1 MLYLLNEDVRTVRWN
16 GESLHE
22 ATSAI
27 VKETM
32 NGDFTLTVK
41 YPISDS
47 GIYQLIQEDM
57 LIKAP
62 TPVLGAQLFRIK
74 KPVEHNDHLEI
85 TAYHISDDVMQRS
98 ITQMSVTSQSCG
110 MALSRMVQNTKTAL
124 GDFSFNSDI
133 QDRRTFNTTETETL
147 YSVLLDGK
155 HSIVGTWEGELVRD
169 NFAMTVKKSRG
180 ENRGV
185 VITTHKNLKDYQ
197 RTKNSQNVVT
207 RIHARSTFKPEGAE
221 KETTIRVTV
230 DSPLINS
237 YPYINEKE
245 YENNNAKSVEELQKW
260 AQAKFSNE
268 GIDKISD
275 AIKIEAYEL
284 DGQVVHMGDT
294 VNLKSWKHNVDVF
307 KKAIAYE
314 FDALK
319 EEYISLILDDKAGA
333 GGSRTSGGLSSA
345 ADAILGV
352 TESAQEVA
360 LEKAL
365 QNADLDFDHKAGL
378 LRQEISDGIELA
390 KAKAEEVKQEL
401 SDTINQRFN
410 SFDNGPLKEAKRRA
424 EEALRNA
431 GASSLLAQ
439 EAKRIGLDSV
449 ARLEEF
455 KSQTTSAQ
463 TALSGD
469 LDALKRT
476 IVNDIRP
483 KQAQVEAEIAKQ
495 VEALVQTKKE
505 LAGASTLLAQEA
517 KRIELD
523 SVARLEAFKSQ
534 TTSAQTALSGDLD
547 VLKRTIANDIR
558 PKQAQAEA
566 EIAKQVE
573 ALSRTKNELSGAS
586 TLLAQEAKRIEL
598 DSVARLE
605 AFKSQTTSA
614 QTALSGDLDAL
625 KRTIANDIRP
635 KQAQAEAEIAK
646 QVEALS
652 RTKNELAGVKSAQA
666 TYEETTTRRLSELTN
681 LANGK
686 ASKSEL
692 TQTAEELASR
702 IASVQAGSSRNY
714 FRNSRSRTFTTGGQA
729 VYDYRTFIVPDFW
742 KNSDRFKRDYVRI
755 SFDVTFPVALVNDM
769 PAMVHFSAHP
779 WYAYRNL
786 IFKGGTVERQ
796 HFEFTI
802 DLSSSSETYQ
812 TNNVFIRFGTNYGFP
827 AGLQVV
833 IENAMLS
840 VGNYFPA
847 YQPAYEDQED
857 RVSVV
862 ESNFKQR
869 ADSLDAGVSRLTE
882 GFRTKAD
889 ISALNVTAENIRQSV
904 KSLETDTQ
912 NKLNQKLSQ
921 AEFEVRAGSIRQ
933 EILNATK
940 DKANKSEL
948 TQTAEELSSK
958 IASVQASGRNLFL
971 NSLFKQDI
979 SKTGIWTTSTYTA
992 TIDSE
997 SKYLGHKA
1005 LKIIGLNPSGRD
1017 GGNPKVTYP
1026 ALGQFGKVIPGSTT
1040 NQDVTIS
1047 FYAKANKNGIML
1059 RSRLGD
1065 IGYKTGNVTLS
1076 TEIKRYVVHIPKG
1089 WTNESKQT
1097 TNEWLFNFNQEGTI
1111 WIWMPKFEI
1120 SDVDTS
1126 YSEAPEDIE
1135 GQISTVESTFKQ
1147 RANSLEAGVSRLTE
1161 GLRTKVDISALN
1173 VTAENIRQSVKS
1185 LETDTQNKL
1194 NQKLSQA
1201 EFEVRAGSIRQEI
1214 LNATKDKASKSELT
1228 QTAEELASKIASV
1241 HLGRRNLLKGTKELA
1256 RYKPV
1261 SEYNGFKVIRTVAG
1275 ATRYQDSYVERT
1287 VIPTAGTE
1295 YIAIFYARASEN
1307 DYPVRCHFYNPNTV
1321 VSSENSSGYK
1331 SRSSDGLS
1339 IIRLST
1345 DWQLCWV
1352 KWTQTATD
1360 QAKTV
1365 IIGRH
1370 GPQVGGKEGVWVEI
1384 CAPAIFEGNLAGDW
1398 SPAYEDQDERVSV
1411 VESNFKQR
1419 ADSLEAGVSRLTE
1432 GLRTK
1437 ADISSLNVTAE
1448 NIRQSVK
1455 SLETDTQNK
1464 LNQKLSQAEFEVRA
1478 GSIRQEIL
1486 NATKDKANK
1495 SELTQTAEELASK
1508 IASVQVGGRNYIR
1521 GTKRMMLARGLWAS
1535 GTFRPSGAGTAK
1547 TIDVSDSPA
1556 TGFDKAIRLT
1566 SSNARDQIGIAQDG
1580 FYISQGTYTMS
1591 CWVKGRRGQKVKLQT
1606 YWQVNDNS
1614 GISPIFTLK
1623 DENWTKLSFTSA
1635 RNRAGVASI
1644 GYVYLVNAEVGE
1656 YLDVLAPQ
1664 LEDGSLAT
1672 SSKEAPED
1680 IEGQISTVESTFKQ
1694 RADSLAA
1701 GVNRLTEGLR
1711 TKADISAL
1719 NVTAENIR
1727 QSVKSLETDTQNK
1740 LNQKLS
1746 QAEFEVRAGSIRQ
1759 EILNATKDKASK
1771 SELTQTAEEL
1781 ASRIASV
1788 QASGRNL
1795 FLNSLFKQDIPKTGI
1810 WTTSTYTATIDSESK
1825 YLGHKALKIIGLNPS
1840 GRDGGNPKVT
1850 YPALGQFGK
1859 VIPGS
1864 TTNQDVTISFYAK
1877 ANKNGIMLR
1886 SRLGN
1891 IGYKTGN
1898 VTLSTEIK
1906 RYVVHIPKGWTNE
1919 SKQTTNEWL
1928 FNFNQEGTIWIWMP
1942 KFEISDVDTSYSE
1955 APEDI
1960 EGQISTVESNFKQRA
1975 DSLEAGVSRLTEG
1988 LRTKV
1993 DISALNVTA
2002 ENIRQSVKSLETD
2015 TQNKLNQ
2022 KLSQA
2027 EFEVRAGSI
2036 RQEILNVTKD
2046 KASKSELTQTA
2057 EELSS
2062 KIASVQVGGINLL
2075 RNTASLLI
2083 GDRSKGCWMSASGG
2097 NGRAIS
2103 VEVLDPPKKM
2113 IKNMIRVIE
2122 NTNGGNKDLTQLV
2135 RLRIGEK
2142 YTISCY
2148 ARIASDSPNANVN
2161 LLFRSWAN
2169 NTDLNRKFQKSISHK
2184 NWQKYSFTFTADAI
2198 ENSIQFGQSGAGI
2211 IEICAP
2217 KIESGTLATDYSEAP
2232 EDIEGQISTVES
2244 TFKQRANSLD
2254 AGVSRLTEGLRTKVD
2269 ISALN
2274 VTAENIRQSV
2284 KSLETDTQNKLNQK
2298 LSQAEF
2304 EVRAGSIRQ
2313 EILNAT
2319 KDKADKTL
2327 VVSEAGKLREEF
2339 SKMKVGGRN
2348 LWIKSKTVGAV
2359 IEKLPENHVTGQKEC
2374 YRLENNST
2382 LTFNLEPD
2390 FSSRLYQKVTFSAW
2404 IKYENVVQGRNFWNV
2419 FNCFKHYLFRKNSET
2434 GVQSGPD
2441 YATLGM
2447 YKGSADWKYITF
2459 TYDYSE
2465 KTNFDQLKTS
2475 LRFNLEG
2482 ATSGTA
2488 WVTGI
2493 KVEIGSV
2500 ATDWSPAPEDADG
2513 LITEAKATFERTAQG
2528 LRTDLSAIQ
2537 EYVNK
2542 DGQRQEALQ
2551 RYTREESA
2559 RQATAVRE
2567 LVNRDFVGKATYQ
2580 EDVKGINQ
2588 RIEAVKTSANKD
2600 IASQIA
2606 SYRQSVDGKFTD
2618 ISSQITT
2625 YKQDVGG
2632 QISGLSNRLT
2642 SSEQGTTTQISNL
2655 SNRINSN
2662 KQGTDNQISNLKTQ
2676 VATNKDNAERQMG
2689 RISDQVSANKAN
2701 ADSQFANVTN
2711 QLARKVETT
2720 DFQRV
2725 KETSKLYERILGNT
2739 ENGIADKVARMA
2751 LTNQLFQVEV
2761 GKYSVSGPN
2770 LIKNSDFK
2778 NATNEWGSTQNLGR
2792 LVKHSFY
2799 HNGQKDLMRLSNATK
2814 NENFLYSHRFNLERN
2829 TDYVLNFRGFNNSA
2843 LASYDV
2849 YILGRRA
2856 GESDGFT
2863 IVKKVVSSK
2872 KLSTS
2877 RCEDVSVTFNSGE
2890 MDNAYIRFDN
2900 NGSSSGTA
2908 DLYITEVD
2916 LYKGYKP
2923 RTWQPHPEDAV
2934 ADANKKLEATQTKMT
2949 QLAGSWV
2956 VENINSAGDIISGIN
2971 LGANGHNRLVGK
2983 LTHITGETLIDR
2995 AVIKSAMVDKLKTA
3009 NFEAGSV
3016 TTTILEAEAVTA
3028 EKLKVDNALI
3038 KKLTATDA
3046 FIDQLI
3052 SKRIFSTKVESVISS
3067 STFLEAYQGRIGG
3080 FTLGQFDQGGGRWI
3094 SGVNQFSVG
3103 MGNGAGY
3110 GVRTAF
3116 WANWGNN
3123 WNYAGPKAWNVNT
3136 DGKMYCRNE
3145 VGFYDQVDF
3154 SNSSR
3159 ANFYGN
3165 TTFSRSPVFS
3175 NGIELGSKDVLGDGW
3190 NPKGGRNAVVWWNQV
3205 GSGSLKYW
3213 MEQKS
3218 DRRLKENITDTAV
3231 KALDKINRLRMV
3243 AFDFIE
3249 NKKHEEIGLIAQE
3262 AETIVPRIVSRDPEN
3277 PDGYLH
3283 IDYTA
3288 LVPYLIKAIQEL
3300 NQKIEKMEKI
3310 IA

>member
-573 ALSRTKNELSGAS
+573 VLSRTKNELS
-586 TLLAQEAKRIEL
+586 
-598 DSVARLE
+598 
-605 AFKSQTTSA
+605 
-614 QTALSGDLDAL
+614 
-625 KRTIANDIRP
+625 
-635 KQAQAEAEIAK
+635 
-646 QVEALS
+646 
-652 RTKNELAGVKSAQA
+652 GVKSAQA

-802 DLSSSSETYQ
+802 DLSSSSEDYQ

-882 GFRTKAD
+882 GLRTKAD
-889 ISALNVTAENIRQSV
+889 ISSLNVTAENIRQSV

-940 DKANKSEL
+940 DKASKSEL

-992 TIDSE
+992 AIDSE

-1059 RSRLGD
+1059 RSRLGN

-1097 TNEWLFNFNQEGTI
+1097 TNEWLFNFNQEGTV

-1135 GQISTVESTFKQ
+1135 GQISAVESTFKQ
-1147 RANSLEAGVSRLTE
+1147 RANSLEAGVNRLTE
-1161 GLRTKVDISALN
+1161 GLRTKADISSLN

-1398 SPAYEDQDERVSV
+1398 SPAYEDQDERVSA

-1486 NATKDKANK
+1486 NATKDKASK
-1495 SELTQTAEELASK
+1495 SELTQTAEELSSK

-1547 TIDVSDSPA
+1547 TIDVSDSPV

-1694 RADSLAA
+1694 RANSLDA
-1701 GVNRLTEGLR
+1701 GVRSLTEGLR
-1711 TKADISAL
+1711 TKVDISSL

-1727 QSVKSLETDTQNK
+1727 QSVKRLETDTQNK

-1781 ASRIASV
+1781 SSKIASV

-1795 FLNSLFKQDIPKTGI
+1795 FLNSLFKQDISKTGI
-1810 WTTSTYTATIDSESK
+1810 WTTSTYTAAIDSESK
-1825 YLGHKALKIIGLNPS
+1825 YLGYNALKIIGLNPS

-1928 FNFNQEGTIWIWMP
+1928 FNFNQEGTVWIWMP

-1960 EGQISTVESNFKQRA
+1960 EGQISAVESTFKQRA
-1975 DSLEAGVSRLTEG
+1975 NSLEAGVNRLTEG
-1988 LRTKV
+1988 LRTKA
-1993 DISALNVTA
+1993 DISSLNVTA

-2036 RQEILNVTKD
+2036 RQEILNATKD
-2046 KASKSELTQTA
+2046 KANKSELTQTA

-2103 VEVLDPPKKM
+2103 VEVLDSPKKM

-2254 AGVSRLTEGLRTKVD
+2254 AGVRSLTEGLRTKVD
-2269 ISALN
+2269 ISSLN

-2642 SSEQGTTTQISNL
+2642 SSEQGTTTQISNI

-2701 ADSQFANVTN
+2701 ADSQFVNVTN

-3300 NQKIEKMEKI
+3300 NQKIEKMEKT

>member
-1 MLYLLNEDVRTVRWN
+1 MDALTRRQFDRAMFAKERTLAIRVGEYASRDIKEASFEYGYIKGDTYKPGGTCAGSGKITFTSIITTFNKLDTLHPEIGLLVGDTYQWVKMGEYFINDIEIDRNRNTTTLELMDGMFKLNREYVTDLHFPAEVREV
-16 GESLHE
+16 
-22 ATSAI
+22 
-27 VKETM
+27 
-32 NGDFTLTVK
+32 
-41 YPISDS
+41 
-47 GIYQLIQEDM
+47 IQEIC
-57 LIKAP
+57 L
-62 TPVLGAQLFRIK
+62 
-74 KPVEHNDHLEI
+74 
-85 TAYHISDDVMQRS
+85 
-98 ITQMSVTSQSCG
+98 
-110 MALSRMVQNTKTAL
+110 KT
-124 GDFSFNSDI
+124 
-133 QDRRTFNTTETETL
+133 
-147 YSVLLDGK
+147 
-155 HSIVGTWEGELVRD
+155 
-169 NFAMTVKKSRG
+169 
-180 ENRGV
+180 
-185 VITTHKNLKDYQ
+185 
-197 RTKNSQNVVT
+197 
-207 RIHARSTFKPEGAE
+207 
-221 KETTIRVTV
+221 
-230 DSPLINS
+230 
-237 YPYINEKE
+237 
-245 YENNNAKSVEELQKW
+245 
-260 AQAKFSNE
+260 
-268 GIDKISD
+268 
-275 AIKIEAYEL
+275 
-284 DGQVVHMGDT
+284 
-294 VNLKSWKHNVDVF
+294 
-307 KKAIAYE
+307 
-314 FDALK
+314 
-319 EEYISLILDDKAGA
+319 
-333 GGSRTSGGLSSA
+333 
-345 ADAILGV
+345 
-352 TESAQEVA
+352 
-360 LEKAL
+360 
-365 QNADLDFDHKAGL
+365 
-378 LRQEISDGIELA
+378 GIELA
-390 KAKAEEVKQEL
+390 NDYFGISAMRYHIEQVPEGKKLSFRDMLSAMTQMIGMSCFFNREGKMEIRDLTESNITINADSYFLHGLTKSEIEYQIAGITCKTDKKSLTVGMTTGRSLELDNVFITQSALNDLYYKLKNLTYYPYNLNYQGHLLLEVGQWVTIQTNKKETFKVPVLSQSFIFKGGLRGRISADSKAGNDTQYSYEGTITKQIKQQDGFEAKIQAQIEAADKDFDQKVDKIKKDFNDQVELAKARAEEVKREL

-410 SFDNGPLKEAKRRA
+410 SFDNGPLKEAKRKA

-431 GASSLLAQ
+431 GASSSLAQ
-439 EAKRIGLDSV
+439 ESKRIGLDSV
-449 ARLEEF
+449 ARLEAF

-476 IVNDIRP
+476 IANDIRP
-483 KQAQVEAEIAKQ
+483 KQAQAEAEIAKQ
-495 VEALVQTKKE
+495 VEALSRTKNE
-505 LAGASTLLAQEA
+505 LDGASTLLAQEA

-573 ALSRTKNELSGAS
+573 ALSRTKNEL
-586 TLLAQEAKRIEL
+586 
-598 DSVARLE
+598 
-605 AFKSQTTSA
+605 
-614 QTALSGDLDAL
+614 
-625 KRTIANDIRP
+625 
-635 KQAQAEAEIAK
+635 
-646 QVEALS
+646 
-652 RTKNELAGVKSAQA
+652 AGVKSAQA

-681 LANGK
+681 LANG
-686 ASKSEL
+686 
-692 TQTAEELASR
+692 
-702 IASVQAGSSRNY
+702 
-714 FRNSRSRTFTTGGQA
+714 
-729 VYDYRTFIVPDFW
+729 
-742 KNSDRFKRDYVRI
+742 
-755 SFDVTFPVALVNDM
+755 
-769 PAMVHFSAHP
+769 
-779 WYAYRNL
+779 
-786 IFKGGTVERQ
+786 
-796 HFEFTI
+796 
-802 DLSSSSETYQ
+802 
-812 TNNVFIRFGTNYGFP
+812 
-827 AGLQVV
+827 
-833 IENAMLS
+833 
-840 VGNYFPA
+840 
-847 YQPAYEDQED
+847 
-857 RVSVV
+857 
-862 ESNFKQR
+862 
-869 ADSLDAGVSRLTE
+869 
-882 GFRTKAD
+882 
-889 ISALNVTAENIRQSV
+889 
-904 KSLETDTQ
+904 
-912 NKLNQKLSQ
+912 
-921 AEFEVRAGSIRQ
+921 
-933 EILNATK
+933 
-940 DKANKSEL
+940 
-948 TQTAEELSSK
+948 
-958 IASVQASGRNLFL
+958 
-971 NSLFKQDI
+971 
-979 SKTGIWTTSTYTA
+979 
-992 TIDSE
+992 
-997 SKYLGHKA
+997 
-1005 LKIIGLNPSGRD
+1005 
-1017 GGNPKVTYP
+1017 
-1026 ALGQFGKVIPGSTT
+1026 
-1040 NQDVTIS
+1040 
-1047 FYAKANKNGIML
+1047 
-1059 RSRLGD
+1059 
-1065 IGYKTGNVTLS
+1065 
-1076 TEIKRYVVHIPKG
+1076 
-1089 WTNESKQT
+1089 
-1097 TNEWLFNFNQEGTI
+1097 
-1111 WIWMPKFEI
+1111 
-1120 SDVDTS
+1120 
-1126 YSEAPEDIE
+1126 
-1135 GQISTVESTFKQ
+1135 
-1147 RANSLEAGVSRLTE
+1147 
-1161 GLRTKVDISALN
+1161 
-1173 VTAENIRQSVKS
+1173 
-1185 LETDTQNKL
+1185 
-1194 NQKLSQA
+1194 
-1201 EFEVRAGSIRQEI
+1201 
-1214 LNATKDKASKSELT
+1214 
-1228 QTAEELASKIASV
+1228 
-1241 HLGRRNLLKGTKELA
+1241 
-1256 RYKPV
+1256 
-1261 SEYNGFKVIRTVAG
+1261 
-1275 ATRYQDSYVERT
+1275 
-1287 VIPTAGTE
+1287 
-1295 YIAIFYARASEN
+1295 
-1307 DYPVRCHFYNPNTV
+1307 
-1321 VSSENSSGYK
+1321 
-1331 SRSSDGLS
+1331 
-1339 IIRLST
+1339 
-1345 DWQLCWV
+1345 
-1352 KWTQTATD
+1352 
-1360 QAKTV
+1360 
-1365 IIGRH
+1365 
-1370 GPQVGGKEGVWVEI
+1370 
-1384 CAPAIFEGNLAGDW
+1384 
-1398 SPAYEDQDERVSV
+1398 
-1411 VESNFKQR
+1411 
-1419 ADSLEAGVSRLTE
+1419 
-1432 GLRTK
+1432 
-1437 ADISSLNVTAE
+1437 
-1448 NIRQSVK
+1448 
-1455 SLETDTQNK
+1455 
-1464 LNQKLSQAEFEVRA
+1464 
-1478 GSIRQEIL
+1478 
-1486 NATKDKANK
+1486 
-1495 SELTQTAEELASK
+1495 
-1508 IASVQVGGRNYIR
+1508 
-1521 GTKRMMLARGLWAS
+1521 
-1535 GTFRPSGAGTAK
+1535 
-1547 TIDVSDSPA
+1547 
-1556 TGFDKAIRLT
+1556 
-1566 SSNARDQIGIAQDG
+1566 
-1580 FYISQGTYTMS
+1580 
-1591 CWVKGRRGQKVKLQT
+1591 
-1606 YWQVNDNS
+1606 
-1614 GISPIFTLK
+1614 
-1623 DENWTKLSFTSA
+1623 
-1635 RNRAGVASI
+1635 
-1644 GYVYLVNAEVGE
+1644 
-1656 YLDVLAPQ
+1656 
-1664 LEDGSLAT
+1664 
-1672 SSKEAPED
+1672 
-1680 IEGQISTVESTFKQ
+1680 
-1694 RADSLAA
+1694 
-1701 GVNRLTEGLR
+1701 
-1711 TKADISAL
+1711 
-1719 NVTAENIR
+1719 
-1727 QSVKSLETDTQNK
+1727 
-1740 LNQKLS
+1740 
-1746 QAEFEVRAGSIRQ
+1746 
-1759 EILNATKDKASK
+1759 
-1771 SELTQTAEEL
+1771 
-1781 ASRIASV
+1781 
-1788 QASGRNL
+1788 
-1795 FLNSLFKQDIPKTGI
+1795 
-1810 WTTSTYTATIDSESK
+1810 
-1825 YLGHKALKIIGLNPS
+1825 
-1840 GRDGGNPKVT
+1840 
-1850 YPALGQFGK
+1850 
-1859 VIPGS
+1859 
-1864 TTNQDVTISFYAK
+1864 
-1877 ANKNGIMLR
+1877 
-1886 SRLGN
+1886 
-1891 IGYKTGN
+1891 
-1898 VTLSTEIK
+1898 
-1906 RYVVHIPKGWTNE
+1906 
-1919 SKQTTNEWL
+1919 
-1928 FNFNQEGTIWIWMP
+1928 
-1942 KFEISDVDTSYSE
+1942 
-1955 APEDI
+1955 
-1960 EGQISTVESNFKQRA
+1960 
-1975 DSLEAGVSRLTEG
+1975 
-1988 LRTKV
+1988 
-1993 DISALNVTA
+1993 
-2002 ENIRQSVKSLETD
+2002 
-2015 TQNKLNQ
+2015 
-2022 KLSQA
+2022 
-2027 EFEVRAGSI
+2027 
-2036 RQEILNVTKD
+2036 

-2244 TFKQRANSLD
+2244 TFKQRADSLE
-2254 AGVSRLTEGLRTKVD
+2254 AGVSRLTEGLRTKAD
-2269 ISALN
+2269 ISSLNVTAENIRQSVKSLETDTQNKLNQKLSQAEFEVRAGSIRQEILNATKDKASKSELTQTAEELSSKIASVQASGRNLFLNSLFKQDISKTGIWTTSTYTATIDSESKYLGHKALKIIGLNPSGRDGGNPKVTYPALGQFGKVIPGSTTNQDVTISFYAKANKNGIMLRSRLGNIGYKTGNVTLSTEIKRYVVHIPKGWTNESKQTTNEWLFNFNQEGTIWIWMPKFEISDVDTSYSEAPEDIEGQISTVESTFKQRANSLEAGVNRLTEGLRTKADISSLN

-2382 LTFNLEPD
+2382 LMFNIEPD

-2404 IKYENVVQGRNFWNV
+2404 VKYENVVQGRNFWNV

-2655 SNRINSN
+2655 
-2662 KQGTDNQISNLKTQ
+2662 KTQ

-2761 GKYSVSGPN
+2761 AKNASNGQNLLKGTKDFSGGWKNKGANWKKHAEKYKGVDV
-2770 LIKNSDFK
+2770 LFK
-2778 NATNEWGSTQNLGR
+2778 NNSWNGVGQEIDAKIGEVYTFSLWMKSDWKNDTVNFYVNRNGSVEKGWGVPSETSVAITSEWKR
-2792 LVKHSFY
+2792 YSFTF
-2799 HNGQKDLMRLSNATK
+2799 KIT
-2814 NENFLYSHRFNLERN
+2814 
-2829 TDYVLNFRGFNNSA
+2829 V
-2843 LASYDV
+2843 
-2849 YILGRRA
+2849 
-2856 GESDGFT
+2856 DGFIFPRVERLNQNT
-2863 IVKKVVSSK
+2863 
-2872 KLSTS
+2872 
-2877 RCEDVSVTFNSGE
+2877 N
-2890 MDNAYIRFDN
+2890 
-2900 NGSSSGTA
+2900 
-2908 DLYITEVD
+2908 LYIAGLKLEKGSYATPYTEA
-2916 LYKGYKP
+2916 
-2923 RTWQPHPEDAV
+2923 PEDT
-2934 ADANKKLEATQTKMT
+2934 DEAIRSVQS
-2949 QLAGSWV
+2949 QLTGSWAV
-2956 VENINSAGDIISGIN
+2956 QNINSAGDIISGIN
-2971 LGANGHNRLVGK
+2971 LGANGHNRFVGK

-3016 TTTILEAEAVTA
+3016 TTTILDAEAVTA

-3038 KKLTATDA
+3038 RKLTANDA

-3205 GSGSLKYW
+3205 GSGSVKYW

-3249 NKKHEEIGLIAQE
+3249 SKKHEEIGLIAQE

-3300 NQKIEKMEKI
+3300 NQKIEKMEKT

>member
-1 MLYLLNEDVRTVRWN
+1 MDALTRRQFDRAMFAKERTLAIRVGDYASRDIKEASFEYGYIKGDTYKPGGTCAGSGKITFTSIITTFNKLDTLHPEIGLLVGDTYQWVKMGEYFINDIEIDRNRNTTTLELMDGMFKLNREYVTDLHFPAEVREV
-16 GESLHE
+16 
-22 ATSAI
+22 
-27 VKETM
+27 
-32 NGDFTLTVK
+32 
-41 YPISDS
+41 
-47 GIYQLIQEDM
+47 IQEIC
-57 LIKAP
+57 L
-62 TPVLGAQLFRIK
+62 
-74 KPVEHNDHLEI
+74 
-85 TAYHISDDVMQRS
+85 
-98 ITQMSVTSQSCG
+98 
-110 MALSRMVQNTKTAL
+110 KT
-124 GDFSFNSDI
+124 
-133 QDRRTFNTTETETL
+133 
-147 YSVLLDGK
+147 
-155 HSIVGTWEGELVRD
+155 
-169 NFAMTVKKSRG
+169 
-180 ENRGV
+180 
-185 VITTHKNLKDYQ
+185 
-197 RTKNSQNVVT
+197 
-207 RIHARSTFKPEGAE
+207 
-221 KETTIRVTV
+221 
-230 DSPLINS
+230 
-237 YPYINEKE
+237 
-245 YENNNAKSVEELQKW
+245 
-260 AQAKFSNE
+260 
-268 GIDKISD
+268 
-275 AIKIEAYEL
+275 
-284 DGQVVHMGDT
+284 
-294 VNLKSWKHNVDVF
+294 
-307 KKAIAYE
+307 
-314 FDALK
+314 
-319 EEYISLILDDKAGA
+319 
-333 GGSRTSGGLSSA
+333 
-345 ADAILGV
+345 
-352 TESAQEVA
+352 
-360 LEKAL
+360 
-365 QNADLDFDHKAGL
+365 
-378 LRQEISDGIELA
+378 GIELA
-390 KAKAEEVKQEL
+390 NDYFGISAMRYHIEQVPEGKKLSFRDMLSAMTQMIGMSCFFNREGKMEIRDLTESNITINADSYFLHGLTKSEIEYQIAGITCKTDKKSLTVGMKTGRSLELDNVFMTQSALNDLYYKLKNLTYYPYNLNYQGHLLLEVGQWVTIQTNKKETFKVPVLSQSFTFKGGLRGRISADSKAGNDTQYSYEGTITKQIKQQGGIEAKIQAQIEATDKDFDQKVDKIKKDFNDQVELAKARAEEVKREL

-410 SFDNGPLKEAKRRA
+410 SFDNGPLKETKRKA

-431 GASSLLAQ
+431 GASTLLAQ

-449 ARLEEF
+449 ARLEAF

-476 IVNDIRP
+476 IANDIRP
-483 KQAQVEAEIAKQ
+483 KQAQAEAEIAKQ
-495 VEALVQTKKE
+495 AEALSRTKNE

-573 ALSRTKNELSGAS
+573 VLSRTKNELS
-586 TLLAQEAKRIEL
+586 
-598 DSVARLE
+598 
-605 AFKSQTTSA
+605 
-614 QTALSGDLDAL
+614 
-625 KRTIANDIRP
+625 
-635 KQAQAEAEIAK
+635 
-646 QVEALS
+646 
-652 RTKNELAGVKSAQA
+652 GVKSAQA

-702 IASVQAGSSRNY
+702 IASVQ
-714 FRNSRSRTFTTGGQA
+714 
-729 VYDYRTFIVPDFW
+729 
-742 KNSDRFKRDYVRI
+742 
-755 SFDVTFPVALVNDM
+755 
-769 PAMVHFSAHP
+769 
-779 WYAYRNL
+779 
-786 IFKGGTVERQ
+786 
-796 HFEFTI
+796 
-802 DLSSSSETYQ
+802 
-812 TNNVFIRFGTNYGFP
+812 
-827 AGLQVV
+827 
-833 IENAMLS
+833 
-840 VGNYFPA
+840 
-847 YQPAYEDQED
+847 
-857 RVSVV
+857 
-862 ESNFKQR
+862 
-869 ADSLDAGVSRLTE
+869 
-882 GFRTKAD
+882 
-889 ISALNVTAENIRQSV
+889 
-904 KSLETDTQ
+904 
-912 NKLNQKLSQ
+912 
-921 AEFEVRAGSIRQ
+921 
-933 EILNATK
+933 
-940 DKANKSEL
+940 
-948 TQTAEELSSK
+948 
-958 IASVQASGRNLFL
+958 
-971 NSLFKQDI
+971 
-979 SKTGIWTTSTYTA
+979 
-992 TIDSE
+992 
-997 SKYLGHKA
+997 
-1005 LKIIGLNPSGRD
+1005 
-1017 GGNPKVTYP
+1017 
-1026 ALGQFGKVIPGSTT
+1026 
-1040 NQDVTIS
+1040 
-1047 FYAKANKNGIML
+1047 
-1059 RSRLGD
+1059 
-1065 IGYKTGNVTLS
+1065 
-1076 TEIKRYVVHIPKG
+1076 
-1089 WTNESKQT
+1089 
-1097 TNEWLFNFNQEGTI
+1097 
-1111 WIWMPKFEI
+1111 
-1120 SDVDTS
+1120 
-1126 YSEAPEDIE
+1126 
-1135 GQISTVESTFKQ
+1135 
-1147 RANSLEAGVSRLTE
+1147 
-1161 GLRTKVDISALN
+1161 
-1173 VTAENIRQSVKS
+1173 
-1185 LETDTQNKL
+1185 
-1194 NQKLSQA
+1194 
-1201 EFEVRAGSIRQEI
+1201 
-1214 LNATKDKASKSELT
+1214 
-1228 QTAEELASKIASV
+1228 
-1241 HLGRRNLLKGTKELA
+1241 
-1256 RYKPV
+1256 
-1261 SEYNGFKVIRTVAG
+1261 
-1275 ATRYQDSYVERT
+1275 
-1287 VIPTAGTE
+1287 
-1295 YIAIFYARASEN
+1295 
-1307 DYPVRCHFYNPNTV
+1307 
-1321 VSSENSSGYK
+1321 
-1331 SRSSDGLS
+1331 
-1339 IIRLST
+1339 
-1345 DWQLCWV
+1345 
-1352 KWTQTATD
+1352 
-1360 QAKTV
+1360 
-1365 IIGRH
+1365 
-1370 GPQVGGKEGVWVEI
+1370 
-1384 CAPAIFEGNLAGDW
+1384 
-1398 SPAYEDQDERVSV
+1398 
-1411 VESNFKQR
+1411 
-1419 ADSLEAGVSRLTE
+1419 
-1432 GLRTK
+1432 
-1437 ADISSLNVTAE
+1437 
-1448 NIRQSVK
+1448 
-1455 SLETDTQNK
+1455 
-1464 LNQKLSQAEFEVRA
+1464 
-1478 GSIRQEIL
+1478 
-1486 NATKDKANK
+1486 
-1495 SELTQTAEELASK
+1495 
-1508 IASVQVGGRNYIR
+1508 VGGRNYIR

-1547 TIDVSDSPA
+1547 TIDVSDSPV

-1694 RADSLAA
+1694 RANSLEA

-1711 TKADISAL
+1711 TKADISSL

-1781 ASRIASV
+1781 ASKIASV

-1795 FLNSLFKQDIPKTGI
+1795 FLNSLFKQDISKTGI

-1960 EGQISTVESNFKQRA
+1960 EGQISTVESTFKQRA
-1975 DSLEAGVSRLTEG
+1975 NSLEAGVNRLTEG
-1988 LRTKV
+1988 LRTKA
-1993 DISALNVTA
+1993 DIS
-2002 ENIRQSVKSLETD
+2002 S
-2015 TQNKLNQ
+2015 
-2022 KLSQA
+2022 
-2027 EFEVRAGSI
+2027 
-2036 RQEILNVTKD
+2036 
-2046 KASKSELTQTA
+2046 
-2057 EELSS
+2057 
-2062 KIASVQVGGINLL
+2062 
-2075 RNTASLLI
+2075 
-2083 GDRSKGCWMSASGG
+2083 
-2097 NGRAIS
+2097 
-2103 VEVLDPPKKM
+2103 
-2113 IKNMIRVIE
+2113 
-2122 NTNGGNKDLTQLV
+2122 
-2135 RLRIGEK
+2135 
-2142 YTISCY
+2142 
-2148 ARIASDSPNANVN
+2148 
-2161 LLFRSWAN
+2161 
-2169 NTDLNRKFQKSISHK
+2169 
-2184 NWQKYSFTFTADAI
+2184 
-2198 ENSIQFGQSGAGI
+2198 
-2211 IEICAP
+2211 
-2217 KIESGTLATDYSEAP
+2217 
-2232 EDIEGQISTVES
+2232 
-2244 TFKQRANSLD
+2244 
-2254 AGVSRLTEGLRTKVD
+2254 
-2269 ISALN
+2269 LN

-2382 LTFNLEPD
+2382 LMFNIEPD

-2404 IKYENVVQGRNFWNV
+2404 VKYENVVQGRNFWNV

-2500 ATDWSPAPEDADG
+2500 ATDWSPAPEDGENELLVAKTEFKRTADG
-2513 LITEAKATFERTAQG
+2513 LSTKMAAVE
-2528 LRTDLSAIQ
+2528 S
-2537 EYVNK
+2537 YVGQ

-2551 RYTREESA
+2551 RYTREEST

-2761 GKYSVSGPN
+2761 GKVAKGGRNYIRNGQFKNGSKNWLEYQSVNFGLNFNYQHSQNPNNRNRPGAHFFHDSQNISNFFGLQQTFAFEGVRGEKVSVSLLVSKDGSDSYSG
-2770 LIKNSDFK
+2770 LKVALHYIKNKNIIGQEWQNIPSPQITSKYKRFTFTFTLSDDV
-2778 NATNEWGSTQNLGR
+2778 ENL
-2792 LVKHSFY
+2792 
-2799 HNGQKDLMRLSNATK
+2799 NLMLFGEKGKTIN
-2814 NENFLYSHRFNLERN
+2814 LYVTDVQLERGSVA
-2829 TDYVLNFRGFNNSA
+2829 TDYKEA
-2843 LASYDV
+2843 
-2849 YILGRRA
+2849 
-2856 GESDGFT
+2856 
-2863 IVKKVVSSK
+2863 
-2872 KLSTS
+2872 
-2877 RCEDVSVTFNSGE
+2877 
-2890 MDNAYIRFDN
+2890 
-2900 NGSSSGTA
+2900 
-2908 DLYITEVD
+2908 
-2916 LYKGYKP
+2916 
-2923 RTWQPHPEDAV
+2923 PEDT
-2934 ADANKKLEATQTKMT
+2934 DEAIRSVQS
-2949 QLAGSWV
+2949 QLTGSWAV
-2956 VENINSAGDIISGIN
+2956 QNINSAGDIISGIN
-2971 LGANGHNRLVGK
+2971 LGANGHNRFVGK

-3016 TTTILEAEAVTA
+3016 TTTILDAEAVTA
-3028 EKLKVDNALI
+3028 EKLKVDDALI
-3038 KKLTATDA
+3038 RKLTAKDA
-3046 FIDQLI
+3046 FIDQLT
-3052 SKRIFSTKVESVISS
+3052 SERIFSIKVESVISS

-3205 GSGSLKYW
+3205 GSGSVKYW

-3262 AETIVPRIVSRDPEN
+3262 AETIVPKIVSRDPEN

-3300 NQKIEKMEKI
+3300 NQKIEKMEKT

>member
-1 MLYLLNEDVRTVRWN
+1 M
-16 GESLHE
+16 
-22 ATSAI
+22 
-27 VKETM
+27 
-32 NGDFTLTVK
+32 
-41 YPISDS
+41 
-47 GIYQLIQEDM
+47 
-57 LIKAP
+57 
-62 TPVLGAQLFRIK
+62 
-74 KPVEHNDHLEI
+74 
-85 TAYHISDDVMQRS
+85 
-98 ITQMSVTSQSCG
+98 
-110 MALSRMVQNTKTAL
+110 
-124 GDFSFNSDI
+124 
-133 QDRRTFNTTETETL
+133 
-147 YSVLLDGK
+147 
-155 HSIVGTWEGELVRD
+155 
-169 NFAMTVKKSRG
+169 
-180 ENRGV
+180 
-185 VITTHKNLKDYQ
+185 
-197 RTKNSQNVVT
+197 
-207 RIHARSTFKPEGAE
+207 
-221 KETTIRVTV
+221 
-230 DSPLINS
+230 
-237 YPYINEKE
+237 
-245 YENNNAKSVEELQKW
+245 
-260 AQAKFSNE
+260 
-268 GIDKISD
+268 
-275 AIKIEAYEL
+275 
-284 DGQVVHMGDT
+284 
-294 VNLKSWKHNVDVF
+294 
-307 KKAIAYE
+307 
-314 FDALK
+314 
-319 EEYISLILDDKAGA
+319 
-333 GGSRTSGGLSSA
+333 
-345 ADAILGV
+345 
-352 TESAQEVA
+352 
-360 LEKAL
+360 
-365 QNADLDFDHKAGL
+365 
-378 LRQEISDGIELA
+378 
-390 KAKAEEVKQEL
+390 
-401 SDTINQRFN
+401 
-410 SFDNGPLKEAKRRA
+410 
-424 EEALRNA
+424 
-431 GASSLLAQ
+431 
-439 EAKRIGLDSV
+439 
-449 ARLEEF
+449 
-455 KSQTTSAQ
+455 
-463 TALSGD
+463 
-469 LDALKRT
+469 
-476 IVNDIRP
+476 
-483 KQAQVEAEIAKQ
+483 
-495 VEALVQTKKE
+495 
-505 LAGASTLLAQEA
+505 
-517 KRIELD
+517 
-523 SVARLEAFKSQ
+523 
-534 TTSAQTALSGDLD
+534 
-547 VLKRTIANDIR
+547 
-558 PKQAQAEA
+558 
-566 EIAKQVE
+566 
-573 ALSRTKNELSGAS
+573 
-586 TLLAQEAKRIEL
+586 
-598 DSVARLE
+598 
-605 AFKSQTTSA
+605 
-614 QTALSGDLDAL
+614 
-625 KRTIANDIRP
+625 
-635 KQAQAEAEIAK
+635 
-646 QVEALS
+646 
-652 RTKNELAGVKSAQA
+652 
-666 TYEETTTRRLSELTN
+666 
-681 LANGK
+681 
-686 ASKSEL
+686 
-692 TQTAEELASR
+692 
-702 IASVQAGSSRNY
+702 
-714 FRNSRSRTFTTGGQA
+714 
-729 VYDYRTFIVPDFW
+729 
-742 KNSDRFKRDYVRI
+742 
-755 SFDVTFPVALVNDM
+755 
-769 PAMVHFSAHP
+769 
-779 WYAYRNL
+779 
-786 IFKGGTVERQ
+786 
-796 HFEFTI
+796 
-802 DLSSSSETYQ
+802 
-812 TNNVFIRFGTNYGFP
+812 
-827 AGLQVV
+827 
-833 IENAMLS
+833 
-840 VGNYFPA
+840 
-847 YQPAYEDQED
+847 
-857 RVSVV
+857 
-862 ESNFKQR
+862 
-869 ADSLDAGVSRLTE
+869 
-882 GFRTKAD
+882 
-889 ISALNVTAENIRQSV
+889 
-904 KSLETDTQ
+904 
-912 NKLNQKLSQ
+912 
-921 AEFEVRAGSIRQ
+921 
-933 EILNATK
+933 
-940 DKANKSEL
+940 
-948 TQTAEELSSK
+948 
-958 IASVQASGRNLFL
+958 
-971 NSLFKQDI
+971 
-979 SKTGIWTTSTYTA
+979 
-992 TIDSE
+992 
-997 SKYLGHKA
+997 
-1005 LKIIGLNPSGRD
+1005 
-1017 GGNPKVTYP
+1017 
-1026 ALGQFGKVIPGSTT
+1026 
-1040 NQDVTIS
+1040 
-1047 FYAKANKNGIML
+1047 
-1059 RSRLGD
+1059 
-1065 IGYKTGNVTLS
+1065 
-1076 TEIKRYVVHIPKG
+1076 
-1089 WTNESKQT
+1089 
-1097 TNEWLFNFNQEGTI
+1097 
-1111 WIWMPKFEI
+1111 
-1120 SDVDTS
+1120 
-1126 YSEAPEDIE
+1126 
-1135 GQISTVESTFKQ
+1135 
-1147 RANSLEAGVSRLTE
+1147 
-1161 GLRTKVDISALN
+1161 
-1173 VTAENIRQSVKS
+1173 
-1185 LETDTQNKL
+1185 
-1194 NQKLSQA
+1194 SQA

-1228 QTAEELASKIASV
+1228 QTAEELSSKIASV

-1352 KWTQTATD
+1352 KWSQTATD

-1398 SPAYEDQDERVSV
+1398 SPAYEDQDERVSA

-1486 NATKDKANK
+1486 NATKDKASK
-1495 SELTQTAEELASK
+1495 SELTQTAEELSSKIASVHLGRRNLLKGTKELARYKPVSEYNGFKVIRTVAGATRYQDSYVERTVIPTAGTEYIAIFYARASENDYPVRCHFYNPNTVVSSENSSGYKSRSSDGLSIIRLSTDWQLCWVKWSQTATDQAKTVIIGRHGPQVGGKEGVWVEICAPAIFEGNLAGDWSPAYEDQDERVSAVESNFKQRADSLEAGVSRLTEGLRTKADISSLNVTAENIRQSVKSLETDTQNKLNQKLSQAEFEVRAGSIRQEILNATKNKASKSELTQTAEELSSK

-1547 TIDVSDSPA
+1547 TIDVSDSPV

-1606 YWQVNDNS
+1606 YWQVHDNS

-1694 RADSLAA
+1694 RANSLEA
-1701 GVNRLTEGLR
+1701 GVSRLTEGLR
-1711 TKADISAL
+1711 TKVDISSL

-1759 EILNATKDKASK
+1759 EILNATKDKANK

-1781 ASRIASV
+1781 ASKIASV

-1928 FNFNQEGTIWIWMP
+1928 FNFNQEGTVWIWMP

-1960 EGQISTVESNFKQRA
+1960 EGQISTVES
-1975 DSLEAGVSRLTEG
+1975 
-1988 LRTKV
+1988 
-1993 DISALNVTA
+1993 
-2002 ENIRQSVKSLETD
+2002 
-2015 TQNKLNQ
+2015 
-2022 KLSQA
+2022 
-2027 EFEVRAGSI
+2027 
-2036 RQEILNVTKD
+2036 
-2046 KASKSELTQTA
+2046 
-2057 EELSS
+2057 
-2062 KIASVQVGGINLL
+2062 
-2075 RNTASLLI
+2075 
-2083 GDRSKGCWMSASGG
+2083 
-2097 NGRAIS
+2097 
-2103 VEVLDPPKKM
+2103 
-2113 IKNMIRVIE
+2113 
-2122 NTNGGNKDLTQLV
+2122 
-2135 RLRIGEK
+2135 
-2142 YTISCY
+2142 
-2148 ARIASDSPNANVN
+2148 
-2161 LLFRSWAN
+2161 
-2169 NTDLNRKFQKSISHK
+2169 
-2184 NWQKYSFTFTADAI
+2184 
-2198 ENSIQFGQSGAGI
+2198 
-2211 IEICAP
+2211 
-2217 KIESGTLATDYSEAP
+2217 
-2232 EDIEGQISTVES
+2232 
-2244 TFKQRANSLD
+2244 TFKQRANSLE
-2254 AGVSRLTEGLRTKVD
+2254 AGVNRLTEGLRTKVD

-2542 DGQRQEALQ
+2542 NGQRQEALQ
-2551 RYTREESA
+2551 RYTREEST

-2642 SSEQGTTTQISNL
+2642 SSEQGTTTQISNI

-2662 KQGTDNQISNLKTQ
+2662 KQGADNQISNLKTQ

-3205 GSGSLKYW
+3205 GSGSVKYW

-3249 NKKHEEIGLIAQE
+3249 SKKHEEIGLIAQE

-3300 NQKIEKMEKI
+3300 NQKIEKMEKT

>member
-1 MLYLLNEDVRTVRWN
+1 MDALTRRQFDRSMFAKERTLAIRVGEYASRDIKEASFEYGYIKGDTYKPGGTCAGSGKITFTSIITTFNKLDTLHPEIGLLVGDTYQWVKMGEYFINDIEIDRNRNTTTLELMDGMFKLNREYVTDLHFPAEVREV
-16 GESLHE
+16 
-22 ATSAI
+22 
-27 VKETM
+27 
-32 NGDFTLTVK
+32 
-41 YPISDS
+41 
-47 GIYQLIQEDM
+47 IQEIC
-57 LIKAP
+57 L
-62 TPVLGAQLFRIK
+62 
-74 KPVEHNDHLEI
+74 
-85 TAYHISDDVMQRS
+85 
-98 ITQMSVTSQSCG
+98 
-110 MALSRMVQNTKTAL
+110 KT
-124 GDFSFNSDI
+124 
-133 QDRRTFNTTETETL
+133 
-147 YSVLLDGK
+147 
-155 HSIVGTWEGELVRD
+155 
-169 NFAMTVKKSRG
+169 
-180 ENRGV
+180 
-185 VITTHKNLKDYQ
+185 
-197 RTKNSQNVVT
+197 
-207 RIHARSTFKPEGAE
+207 
-221 KETTIRVTV
+221 
-230 DSPLINS
+230 
-237 YPYINEKE
+237 
-245 YENNNAKSVEELQKW
+245 
-260 AQAKFSNE
+260 
-268 GIDKISD
+268 
-275 AIKIEAYEL
+275 
-284 DGQVVHMGDT
+284 
-294 VNLKSWKHNVDVF
+294 
-307 KKAIAYE
+307 
-314 FDALK
+314 
-319 EEYISLILDDKAGA
+319 
-333 GGSRTSGGLSSA
+333 
-345 ADAILGV
+345 
-352 TESAQEVA
+352 
-360 LEKAL
+360 
-365 QNADLDFDHKAGL
+365 
-378 LRQEISDGIELA
+378 GIELA
-390 KAKAEEVKQEL
+390 NDYFGISAMRYHIEQVPEGKKLSFRDMLSAMTQMIGMSCFFNREGKMEIRDLTESNITINADSYFLHGLTKSEIEYQIAGITCKTDKKSLTVGMKTGRSLELDNVFMTQSALNDLYYKLKNLTYYPYNLNYQGHLLLEVGQWVTIQTNKKETFKVPVLSQSFTFKGGLRGRISADSKAGNDTQYSYEGTITKHIKQQGGIEAKIQAQIEATDKDFDQKVDKIKKDFNDQVELAKARAEEVKREL

-410 SFDNGPLKEAKRRA
+410 SFDNGPLKETKRKA
-424 EEALRNA
+424 EEALRN
-431 GASSLLAQ
+431 
-439 EAKRIGLDSV
+439 
-449 ARLEEF
+449 
-455 KSQTTSAQ
+455 
-463 TALSGD
+463 
-469 LDALKRT
+469 
-476 IVNDIRP
+476 
-483 KQAQVEAEIAKQ
+483 
-495 VEALVQTKKE
+495 
-505 LAGASTLLAQEA
+505 AGASTLLAQEA
-517 KRIELD
+517 KRI
-523 SVARLEAFKSQ
+523 
-534 TTSAQTALSGDLD
+534 G
-547 VLKRTIANDIR
+547 
-558 PKQAQAEA
+558 
-566 EIAKQVE
+566 
-573 ALSRTKNELSGAS
+573 
-586 TLLAQEAKRIEL
+586 L

-625 KRTIANDIRP
+625 KRTIADIRP

-882 GFRTKAD
+882 G
-889 ISALNVTAENIRQSV
+889 
-904 KSLETDTQ
+904 
-912 NKLNQKLSQ
+912 
-921 AEFEVRAGSIRQ
+921 
-933 EILNATK
+933 
-940 DKANKSEL
+940 
-948 TQTAEELSSK
+948 
-958 IASVQASGRNLFL
+958 
-971 NSLFKQDI
+971 
-979 SKTGIWTTSTYTA
+979 
-992 TIDSE
+992 
-997 SKYLGHKA
+997 
-1005 LKIIGLNPSGRD
+1005 
-1017 GGNPKVTYP
+1017 
-1026 ALGQFGKVIPGSTT
+1026 
-1040 NQDVTIS
+1040 
-1047 FYAKANKNGIML
+1047 
-1059 RSRLGD
+1059 
-1065 IGYKTGNVTLS
+1065 
-1076 TEIKRYVVHIPKG
+1076 
-1089 WTNESKQT
+1089 
-1097 TNEWLFNFNQEGTI
+1097 
-1111 WIWMPKFEI
+1111 
-1120 SDVDTS
+1120 
-1126 YSEAPEDIE
+1126 
-1135 GQISTVESTFKQ
+1135 
-1147 RANSLEAGVSRLTE
+1147 
-1161 GLRTKVDISALN
+1161 LRTKVDISALN
-1173 VTAENIRQSVKS
+1173 VTAENIRQSVK
-1185 LETDTQNKL
+1185 T
-1194 NQKLSQA
+1194 
-1201 EFEVRAGSIRQEI
+1201 
-1214 LNATKDKASKSELT
+1214 
-1228 QTAEELASKIASV
+1228 
-1241 HLGRRNLLKGTKELA
+1241 
-1256 RYKPV
+1256 
-1261 SEYNGFKVIRTVAG
+1261 
-1275 ATRYQDSYVERT
+1275 
-1287 VIPTAGTE
+1287 
-1295 YIAIFYARASEN
+1295 
-1307 DYPVRCHFYNPNTV
+1307 
-1321 VSSENSSGYK
+1321 
-1331 SRSSDGLS
+1331 
-1339 IIRLST
+1339 
-1345 DWQLCWV
+1345 
-1352 KWTQTATD
+1352 
-1360 QAKTV
+1360 
-1365 IIGRH
+1365 
-1370 GPQVGGKEGVWVEI
+1370 
-1384 CAPAIFEGNLAGDW
+1384 
-1398 SPAYEDQDERVSV
+1398 
-1411 VESNFKQR
+1411 
-1419 ADSLEAGVSRLTE
+1419 
-1432 GLRTK
+1432 
-1437 ADISSLNVTAE
+1437 
-1448 NIRQSVK
+1448 
-1455 SLETDTQNK
+1455 
-1464 LNQKLSQAEFEVRA
+1464 
-1478 GSIRQEIL
+1478 
-1486 NATKDKANK
+1486 
-1495 SELTQTAEELASK
+1495 
-1508 IASVQVGGRNYIR
+1508 
-1521 GTKRMMLARGLWAS
+1521 
-1535 GTFRPSGAGTAK
+1535 
-1547 TIDVSDSPA
+1547 
-1556 TGFDKAIRLT
+1556 
-1566 SSNARDQIGIAQDG
+1566 
-1580 FYISQGTYTMS
+1580 
-1591 CWVKGRRGQKVKLQT
+1591 
-1606 YWQVNDNS
+1606 
-1614 GISPIFTLK
+1614 
-1623 DENWTKLSFTSA
+1623 
-1635 RNRAGVASI
+1635 
-1644 GYVYLVNAEVGE
+1644 
-1656 YLDVLAPQ
+1656 
-1664 LEDGSLAT
+1664 
-1672 SSKEAPED
+1672 
-1680 IEGQISTVESTFKQ
+1680 
-1694 RADSLAA
+1694 
-1701 GVNRLTEGLR
+1701 
-1711 TKADISAL
+1711 
-1719 NVTAENIR
+1719 
-1727 QSVKSLETDTQNK
+1727 
-1740 LNQKLS
+1740 
-1746 QAEFEVRAGSIRQ
+1746 
-1759 EILNATKDKASK
+1759 
-1771 SELTQTAEEL
+1771 
-1781 ASRIASV
+1781 
-1788 QASGRNL
+1788 
-1795 FLNSLFKQDIPKTGI
+1795 
-1810 WTTSTYTATIDSESK
+1810 
-1825 YLGHKALKIIGLNPS
+1825 
-1840 GRDGGNPKVT
+1840 
-1850 YPALGQFGK
+1850 
-1859 VIPGS
+1859 
-1864 TTNQDVTISFYAK
+1864 
-1877 ANKNGIMLR
+1877 
-1886 SRLGN
+1886 
-1891 IGYKTGN
+1891 
-1898 VTLSTEIK
+1898 
-1906 RYVVHIPKGWTNE
+1906 
-1919 SKQTTNEWL
+1919 
-1928 FNFNQEGTIWIWMP
+1928 
-1942 KFEISDVDTSYSE
+1942 
-1955 APEDI
+1955 
-1960 EGQISTVESNFKQRA
+1960 
-1975 DSLEAGVSRLTEG
+1975 
-1988 LRTKV
+1988 
-1993 DISALNVTA
+1993 
-2002 ENIRQSVKSLETD
+2002 
-2015 TQNKLNQ
+2015 
-2022 KLSQA
+2022 
-2027 EFEVRAGSI
+2027 
-2036 RQEILNVTKD
+2036 
-2046 KASKSELTQTA
+2046 
-2057 EELSS
+2057 
-2062 KIASVQVGGINLL
+2062 
-2075 RNTASLLI
+2075 
-2083 GDRSKGCWMSASGG
+2083 
-2097 NGRAIS
+2097 
-2103 VEVLDPPKKM
+2103 
-2113 IKNMIRVIE
+2113 
-2122 NTNGGNKDLTQLV
+2122 
-2135 RLRIGEK
+2135 
-2142 YTISCY
+2142 
-2148 ARIASDSPNANVN
+2148 
-2161 LLFRSWAN
+2161 
-2169 NTDLNRKFQKSISHK
+2169 
-2184 NWQKYSFTFTADAI
+2184 
-2198 ENSIQFGQSGAGI
+2198 
-2211 IEICAP
+2211 
-2217 KIESGTLATDYSEAP
+2217 
-2232 EDIEGQISTVES
+2232 
-2244 TFKQRANSLD
+2244 
-2254 AGVSRLTEGLRTKVD
+2254 
-2269 ISALN
+2269 
-2274 VTAENIRQSV
+2274 
-2284 KSLETDTQNKLNQK
+2284 LETDTQNKLNQK

-2327 VVSEAGKLREEF
+2327 VVTEAGKLREEF

-2500 ATDWSPAPEDADG
+2500 ATDWNPAPEDADG

-3262 AETIVPRIVSRDPEN
+3262 AETIVPKIVSRDPEN

-3288 LVPYLIKAIQEL
+3288 LVPYLIKAIQ
-3300 NQKIEKMEKI
+3300 
-3310 IA
+3310 

>member
-1 MLYLLNEDVRTVRWN
+1 MIYLTEGNTPLNEAYNDEIVHLGNNTYQLTFRFPTSDTKWELLKEETFLTADDLHGEQDFYIFEVEKQQGYIQVYANQVISLLNNYIVSSIEVDRVSGTRV
-16 GESLHE
+16 L
-22 ATSAI
+22 SAFA
-27 VKETM
+27 
-32 NGDFTLTVK
+32 G
-41 YPISDS
+41 
-47 GIYQLIQEDM
+47 
-57 LIKAP
+57 
-62 TPVLGAQLFRIK
+62 
-74 KPVEHNDHLEI
+74 
-85 TAYHISDDVMQRS
+85 S
-98 ITQMSVTSQSCG
+98 ITR
-110 MALSRMVQNTKTAL
+110 ANP
-124 GDFSFNSDI
+124 FSFFSDI
-133 QDRRTFNTTETETL
+133 DDRHTL
-147 YSVLLDGK
+147 NIKDKNAMEVLAKGK
-155 HSIVGTWEGELVRD
+155 HSILGQWGGDMVRNGYNLRLLKNGGSENESLFMYKKNLSSYQHKTSTKSLKTRITFKTTVKGEGENAVD
-169 NFAMTVKKSRG
+169 HDYM
-180 ENRGV
+180 V
-185 VITTHKNLKDYQ
+185 VI
-197 RTKNSQNVVT
+197 
-207 RIHARSTFKPEGAE
+207 
-221 KETTIRVTV
+221 
-230 DSPLINS
+230 DSPLLGNYSQIYEDVVEVNDQDVTDEAS
-237 YPYINEKE
+237 LIE
-245 YENNNAKSVEELQKW
+245 YGKQYFRTSMCDMLEDNLEISVVGQSDVAVQMFDVVSFYHEWYGLDVRKKITKYTYSPMAKL
-260 AQAKFSNE
+260 
-268 GIDKISD
+268 
-275 AIKIEAYEL
+275 
-284 DGQVVHMGDT
+284 
-294 VNLKSWKHNVDVF
+294 LKSIGFGTFQSSLANAIGGIVNDAVLNESRNLHQIF
-307 KKAIAYE
+307 EERLKKEIANADRA
-314 FDALK
+314 FDAEFSK
-319 EEYISLILDDKAGA
+319 REKTI
-333 GGSRTSGGLSSA
+333 T
-345 ADAILGV
+345 DA
-352 TESAQEVA
+352 
-360 LEKAL
+360 
-365 QNADLDFDHKAGL
+365 
-378 LRQEISDGIELA
+378 IELA

-573 ALSRTKNELSGAS
+573 VLSRTKNELS
-586 TLLAQEAKRIEL
+586 
-598 DSVARLE
+598 
-605 AFKSQTTSA
+605 
-614 QTALSGDLDAL
+614 
-625 KRTIANDIRP
+625 
-635 KQAQAEAEIAK
+635 
-646 QVEALS
+646 
-652 RTKNELAGVKSAQA
+652 GVKSAQA

-802 DLSSSSETYQ
+802 DLSSSSEDYQ

-827 AGLQVV
+827 ADLQVV

-882 GFRTKAD
+882 GLRTKAD
-889 ISALNVTAENIRQSV
+889 ISSLNVTAENIRQSV

-940 DKANKSEL
+940 DKASKSEL
-948 TQTAEELSSK
+948 TQTAEELASR

-979 SKTGIWTTSTYTA
+979 PKTGIWTTSTYTA

-1059 RSRLGD
+1059 RSRLGN

-1135 GQISTVESTFKQ
+1135 GQISTVESNFKQ
-1147 RANSLEAGVSRLTE
+1147 RADSLEAGVSRLTE
-1161 GLRTKVDISALN
+1161 GLRTKADISALN

-1214 LNATKDKASKSELT
+1214 LNVTKDKASKSELT
-1228 QTAEELASKIASV
+1228 QTAEELSSKIASV

-1275 ATRYQDSYVERT
+1275 ATRYQDSYMERT

-1623 DENWTKLSFTSA
+1623 DENWIKLSFTSA

-1759 EILNATKDKASK
+1759 EILNATKDKA
-1771 SELTQTAEEL
+1771 
-1781 ASRIASV
+1781 
-1788 QASGRNL
+1788 
-1795 FLNSLFKQDIPKTGI
+1795 
-1810 WTTSTYTATIDSESK
+1810 
-1825 YLGHKALKIIGLNPS
+1825 
-1840 GRDGGNPKVT
+1840 
-1850 YPALGQFGK
+1850 
-1859 VIPGS
+1859 
-1864 TTNQDVTISFYAK
+1864 
-1877 ANKNGIMLR
+1877 
-1886 SRLGN
+1886 
-1891 IGYKTGN
+1891 
-1898 VTLSTEIK
+1898 
-1906 RYVVHIPKGWTNE
+1906 
-1919 SKQTTNEWL
+1919 
-1928 FNFNQEGTIWIWMP
+1928 
-1942 KFEISDVDTSYSE
+1942 
-1955 APEDI
+1955 
-1960 EGQISTVESNFKQRA
+1960 
-1975 DSLEAGVSRLTEG
+1975 
-1988 LRTKV
+1988 
-1993 DISALNVTA
+1993 
-2002 ENIRQSVKSLETD
+2002 
-2015 TQNKLNQ
+2015 
-2022 KLSQA
+2022 
-2027 EFEVRAGSI
+2027 
-2036 RQEILNVTKD
+2036 
-2046 KASKSELTQTA
+2046 
-2057 EELSS
+2057 
-2062 KIASVQVGGINLL
+2062 
-2075 RNTASLLI
+2075 
-2083 GDRSKGCWMSASGG
+2083 
-2097 NGRAIS
+2097 
-2103 VEVLDPPKKM
+2103 
-2113 IKNMIRVIE
+2113 
-2122 NTNGGNKDLTQLV
+2122 
-2135 RLRIGEK
+2135 
-2142 YTISCY
+2142 
-2148 ARIASDSPNANVN
+2148 
-2161 LLFRSWAN
+2161 
-2169 NTDLNRKFQKSISHK
+2169 
-2184 NWQKYSFTFTADAI
+2184 
-2198 ENSIQFGQSGAGI
+2198 
-2211 IEICAP
+2211 
-2217 KIESGTLATDYSEAP
+2217 
-2232 EDIEGQISTVES
+2232 
-2244 TFKQRANSLD
+2244 
-2254 AGVSRLTEGLRTKVD
+2254 
-2269 ISALN
+2269 
-2274 VTAENIRQSV
+2274 
-2284 KSLETDTQNKLNQK
+2284 
-2298 LSQAEF
+2298 
-2304 EVRAGSIRQ
+2304 
-2313 EILNAT
+2313 
-2319 KDKADKTL
+2319 DKTL

-2390 FSSRLYQKVTFSAW
+2390 FSSRLYRKVTFSAW
-2404 IKYENVVQGRNFWNV
+2404 IKYENVAQGRNFWNV

-2542 DGQRQEALQ
+2542 DGQRQEVLQ
-2551 RYTREESA
+2551 RYTREEST

-2642 SSEQGTTTQISNL
+2642 SSEQGTTTQISNI

-2689 RISDQVSANKAN
+2689 RISNQVSANKAN

-2720 DFQRV
+2720 EFQRV

-2971 LGANGHNRLVGK
+2971 LGANGHNRFVGK

-3016 TTTILEAEAVTA
+3016 TTTILDAEAVTA
-3028 EKLKVDNALI
+3028 EKVRFDDAFIRKM
-3038 KKLTATDA
+3038 TANDA
-3046 FIDQLI
+3046 FIDRLT

-3103 MGNGAGY
+3103 MGNGAGH

-3205 GSGSLKYW
+3205 GSGSVKYW

-3300 NQKIEKMEKI
+3300 NQKIEKMEKT

>member
-1 MLYLLNEDVRTVRWN
+1 MDALTRRQFDRAMFAKERTLAIRVGDYASRDIKEASFEYGYIKGDTYKPGGTCAGSGKITFTSIITTFNKLDTLHPEIGLLVGDTYQWVKMGEYFINDIEIDRNRNTTTLELMDGMFKLNREYVTDLHFPAEVREV
-16 GESLHE
+16 
-22 ATSAI
+22 
-27 VKETM
+27 
-32 NGDFTLTVK
+32 
-41 YPISDS
+41 
-47 GIYQLIQEDM
+47 IQEIC
-57 LIKAP
+57 L
-62 TPVLGAQLFRIK
+62 
-74 KPVEHNDHLEI
+74 
-85 TAYHISDDVMQRS
+85 
-98 ITQMSVTSQSCG
+98 
-110 MALSRMVQNTKTAL
+110 KT
-124 GDFSFNSDI
+124 
-133 QDRRTFNTTETETL
+133 
-147 YSVLLDGK
+147 
-155 HSIVGTWEGELVRD
+155 
-169 NFAMTVKKSRG
+169 
-180 ENRGV
+180 
-185 VITTHKNLKDYQ
+185 
-197 RTKNSQNVVT
+197 
-207 RIHARSTFKPEGAE
+207 
-221 KETTIRVTV
+221 
-230 DSPLINS
+230 
-237 YPYINEKE
+237 
-245 YENNNAKSVEELQKW
+245 
-260 AQAKFSNE
+260 
-268 GIDKISD
+268 
-275 AIKIEAYEL
+275 
-284 DGQVVHMGDT
+284 
-294 VNLKSWKHNVDVF
+294 
-307 KKAIAYE
+307 
-314 FDALK
+314 
-319 EEYISLILDDKAGA
+319 
-333 GGSRTSGGLSSA
+333 
-345 ADAILGV
+345 
-352 TESAQEVA
+352 
-360 LEKAL
+360 
-365 QNADLDFDHKAGL
+365 
-378 LRQEISDGIELA
+378 GIELA
-390 KAKAEEVKQEL
+390 NDYFGISAMRYHIEQVPEGKKLSFRDMLSAMTQMIGMSCFFNREGKMEIRDLTESNITINADSYFLHGLTKSEIEYQIAGITCKTDKKSLTVGMKTGRSLELDNVFMTQSALNDLYYKLKNLTYYPYNLNYQGHLLLEVGQWVTIQTNKKETFKVPVLSQSFTFKGGLRGRISADSKAGNDTQYSYEGTITKQIKQQDGVEAKIQAQIEAADKDFDQKVDKIKKDFNDQVELAKARAEEVKREL

-410 SFDNGPLKEAKRRA
+410 SFDNGPLKETKRKA

-431 GASSLLAQ
+431 GASTLLAQ
-439 EAKRIGLDSV
+439 EAKRIELDSV
-449 ARLEEF
+449 ARLEAF

-469 LDALKRT
+469 LDVLKQT
-476 IVNDIRP
+476 IANDIRP
-483 KQAQVEAEIAKQ
+483 KQAQAEAEIAKQ
-495 VEALVQTKKE
+495 AEALSRTKNE

-547 VLKRTIANDIR
+547 VLK
-558 PKQAQAEA
+558 Q
-566 EIAKQVE
+566 
-573 ALSRTKNELSGAS
+573 
-586 TLLAQEAKRIEL
+586 
-598 DSVARLE
+598 
-605 AFKSQTTSA
+605 
-614 QTALSGDLDAL
+614 
-625 KRTIANDIRP
+625 TIANDIRP

-666 TYEETTTRRLSELTN
+666 TYKETTTRRLSELTN
-681 LANGK
+681 LANG
-686 ASKSEL
+686 
-692 TQTAEELASR
+692 
-702 IASVQAGSSRNY
+702 
-714 FRNSRSRTFTTGGQA
+714 
-729 VYDYRTFIVPDFW
+729 
-742 KNSDRFKRDYVRI
+742 
-755 SFDVTFPVALVNDM
+755 
-769 PAMVHFSAHP
+769 
-779 WYAYRNL
+779 
-786 IFKGGTVERQ
+786 
-796 HFEFTI
+796 
-802 DLSSSSETYQ
+802 
-812 TNNVFIRFGTNYGFP
+812 
-827 AGLQVV
+827 
-833 IENAMLS
+833 
-840 VGNYFPA
+840 
-847 YQPAYEDQED
+847 
-857 RVSVV
+857 
-862 ESNFKQR
+862 
-869 ADSLDAGVSRLTE
+869 
-882 GFRTKAD
+882 
-889 ISALNVTAENIRQSV
+889 
-904 KSLETDTQ
+904 
-912 NKLNQKLSQ
+912 
-921 AEFEVRAGSIRQ
+921 
-933 EILNATK
+933 
-940 DKANKSEL
+940 
-948 TQTAEELSSK
+948 
-958 IASVQASGRNLFL
+958 
-971 NSLFKQDI
+971 
-979 SKTGIWTTSTYTA
+979 
-992 TIDSE
+992 
-997 SKYLGHKA
+997 
-1005 LKIIGLNPSGRD
+1005 
-1017 GGNPKVTYP
+1017 
-1026 ALGQFGKVIPGSTT
+1026 
-1040 NQDVTIS
+1040 
-1047 FYAKANKNGIML
+1047 
-1059 RSRLGD
+1059 
-1065 IGYKTGNVTLS
+1065 
-1076 TEIKRYVVHIPKG
+1076 
-1089 WTNESKQT
+1089 
-1097 TNEWLFNFNQEGTI
+1097 
-1111 WIWMPKFEI
+1111 
-1120 SDVDTS
+1120 
-1126 YSEAPEDIE
+1126 
-1135 GQISTVESTFKQ
+1135 
-1147 RANSLEAGVSRLTE
+1147 
-1161 GLRTKVDISALN
+1161 
-1173 VTAENIRQSVKS
+1173 
-1185 LETDTQNKL
+1185 
-1194 NQKLSQA
+1194 
-1201 EFEVRAGSIRQEI
+1201 
-1214 LNATKDKASKSELT
+1214 
-1228 QTAEELASKIASV
+1228 
-1241 HLGRRNLLKGTKELA
+1241 
-1256 RYKPV
+1256 
-1261 SEYNGFKVIRTVAG
+1261 
-1275 ATRYQDSYVERT
+1275 
-1287 VIPTAGTE
+1287 
-1295 YIAIFYARASEN
+1295 
-1307 DYPVRCHFYNPNTV
+1307 
-1321 VSSENSSGYK
+1321 
-1331 SRSSDGLS
+1331 
-1339 IIRLST
+1339 
-1345 DWQLCWV
+1345 
-1352 KWTQTATD
+1352 
-1360 QAKTV
+1360 
-1365 IIGRH
+1365 
-1370 GPQVGGKEGVWVEI
+1370 
-1384 CAPAIFEGNLAGDW
+1384 
-1398 SPAYEDQDERVSV
+1398 
-1411 VESNFKQR
+1411 
-1419 ADSLEAGVSRLTE
+1419 
-1432 GLRTK
+1432 
-1437 ADISSLNVTAE
+1437 
-1448 NIRQSVK
+1448 
-1455 SLETDTQNK
+1455 
-1464 LNQKLSQAEFEVRA
+1464 
-1478 GSIRQEIL
+1478 
-1486 NATKDKANK
+1486 KANK

-1759 EILNATKDKASK
+1759 EILNVTKDKASK

-1781 ASRIASV
+1781 SSKIASV

-2778 NATNEWGSTQNLGR
+2778 NGTNEWGSTQNLGR

-3300 NQKIEKMEKI
+3300 NQKIEKMEKT

>member
-1 MLYLLNEDVRTVRWN
+1 MDALTRRQFDRSMFAKERTLAIRVGEYASRDIKEASFEYGYIKGDTYKPGGTCAGSGKITFTSIITTFNKLDTLHPEIGLLVGDTYQWVKMGEYFINDIEIDRNRNTTTLELMDGMFKLNREYVTDLHFPAEVREV
-16 GESLHE
+16 
-22 ATSAI
+22 
-27 VKETM
+27 
-32 NGDFTLTVK
+32 
-41 YPISDS
+41 
-47 GIYQLIQEDM
+47 IQEIC
-57 LIKAP
+57 L
-62 TPVLGAQLFRIK
+62 
-74 KPVEHNDHLEI
+74 
-85 TAYHISDDVMQRS
+85 
-98 ITQMSVTSQSCG
+98 
-110 MALSRMVQNTKTAL
+110 KT
-124 GDFSFNSDI
+124 
-133 QDRRTFNTTETETL
+133 
-147 YSVLLDGK
+147 
-155 HSIVGTWEGELVRD
+155 
-169 NFAMTVKKSRG
+169 
-180 ENRGV
+180 
-185 VITTHKNLKDYQ
+185 
-197 RTKNSQNVVT
+197 
-207 RIHARSTFKPEGAE
+207 
-221 KETTIRVTV
+221 
-230 DSPLINS
+230 
-237 YPYINEKE
+237 
-245 YENNNAKSVEELQKW
+245 
-260 AQAKFSNE
+260 
-268 GIDKISD
+268 
-275 AIKIEAYEL
+275 
-284 DGQVVHMGDT
+284 
-294 VNLKSWKHNVDVF
+294 
-307 KKAIAYE
+307 
-314 FDALK
+314 
-319 EEYISLILDDKAGA
+319 
-333 GGSRTSGGLSSA
+333 
-345 ADAILGV
+345 
-352 TESAQEVA
+352 
-360 LEKAL
+360 
-365 QNADLDFDHKAGL
+365 
-378 LRQEISDGIELA
+378 GIELA
-390 KAKAEEVKQEL
+390 NDYFGISAMRYHIEQVPEGKKLSFRDMLSAMTQMIGMSCFFNREGKMEIRDLTESNITINADSYFLHGLTKSEIEYQIAGITCKTDKKSLTVGMKTGRSLELDNVFMTQSALNDLYYKLKNLTYYPYNLNYQGHLLLEVGQWVTIQTNKKETFKVPVLSQSFTFKGGLRGRISADSKAGNDTQYSYEGTITKQIKQQDGIEAKIQAQIEATDKDFDQKVDKIKKDFNDQVELAKARAEEVKREL

-410 SFDNGPLKEAKRRA
+410 SFDNGPLKETKSKA

-431 GASSLLAQ
+431 GASSSLAQ
-439 EAKRIGLDSV
+439 ESKRIGLDSV
-449 ARLEEF
+449 ARLEAF

-476 IVNDIRP
+476 IANDIRP
-483 KQAQVEAEIAKQ
+483 KQAQAEAEIAKQ
-495 VEALVQTKKE
+495 VEALSRTKNE

-558 PKQAQAEA
+558 PKQAQAE
-566 EIAKQVE
+566 
-573 ALSRTKNELSGAS
+573 T
-586 TLLAQEAKRIEL
+586 
-598 DSVARLE
+598 
-605 AFKSQTTSA
+605 
-614 QTALSGDLDAL
+614 
-625 KRTIANDIRP
+625 
-635 KQAQAEAEIAK
+635 EIAK

-802 DLSSSSETYQ
+802 DLSSSSEDYQ

-869 ADSLDAGVSRLTE
+869 ADSL
-882 GFRTKAD
+882 
-889 ISALNVTAENIRQSV
+889 
-904 KSLETDTQ
+904 
-912 NKLNQKLSQ
+912 
-921 AEFEVRAGSIRQ
+921 
-933 EILNATK
+933 
-940 DKANKSEL
+940 
-948 TQTAEELSSK
+948 
-958 IASVQASGRNLFL
+958 
-971 NSLFKQDI
+971 
-979 SKTGIWTTSTYTA
+979 
-992 TIDSE
+992 
-997 SKYLGHKA
+997 
-1005 LKIIGLNPSGRD
+1005 
-1017 GGNPKVTYP
+1017 
-1026 ALGQFGKVIPGSTT
+1026 
-1040 NQDVTIS
+1040 
-1047 FYAKANKNGIML
+1047 
-1059 RSRLGD
+1059 
-1065 IGYKTGNVTLS
+1065 
-1076 TEIKRYVVHIPKG
+1076 
-1089 WTNESKQT
+1089 
-1097 TNEWLFNFNQEGTI
+1097 
-1111 WIWMPKFEI
+1111 
-1120 SDVDTS
+1120 
-1126 YSEAPEDIE
+1126 
-1135 GQISTVESTFKQ
+1135 
-1147 RANSLEAGVSRLTE
+1147 
-1161 GLRTKVDISALN
+1161 
-1173 VTAENIRQSVKS
+1173 
-1185 LETDTQNKL
+1185 
-1194 NQKLSQA
+1194 
-1201 EFEVRAGSIRQEI
+1201 
-1214 LNATKDKASKSELT
+1214 
-1228 QTAEELASKIASV
+1228 
-1241 HLGRRNLLKGTKELA
+1241 
-1256 RYKPV
+1256 
-1261 SEYNGFKVIRTVAG
+1261 
-1275 ATRYQDSYVERT
+1275 
-1287 VIPTAGTE
+1287 
-1295 YIAIFYARASEN
+1295 
-1307 DYPVRCHFYNPNTV
+1307 
-1321 VSSENSSGYK
+1321 
-1331 SRSSDGLS
+1331 
-1339 IIRLST
+1339 
-1345 DWQLCWV
+1345 
-1352 KWTQTATD
+1352 
-1360 QAKTV
+1360 
-1365 IIGRH
+1365 
-1370 GPQVGGKEGVWVEI
+1370 
-1384 CAPAIFEGNLAGDW
+1384 
-1398 SPAYEDQDERVSV
+1398 
-1411 VESNFKQR
+1411 
-1419 ADSLEAGVSRLTE
+1419 EAGVSRLTE

-1437 ADISSLNVTAE
+1437 ADISS
-1448 NIRQSVK
+1448 
-1455 SLETDTQNK
+1455 
-1464 LNQKLSQAEFEVRA
+1464 
-1478 GSIRQEIL
+1478 
-1486 NATKDKANK
+1486 
-1495 SELTQTAEELASK
+1495 
-1508 IASVQVGGRNYIR
+1508 
-1521 GTKRMMLARGLWAS
+1521 
-1535 GTFRPSGAGTAK
+1535 
-1547 TIDVSDSPA
+1547 
-1556 TGFDKAIRLT
+1556 
-1566 SSNARDQIGIAQDG
+1566 
-1580 FYISQGTYTMS
+1580 
-1591 CWVKGRRGQKVKLQT
+1591 
-1606 YWQVNDNS
+1606 
-1614 GISPIFTLK
+1614 
-1623 DENWTKLSFTSA
+1623 
-1635 RNRAGVASI
+1635 
-1644 GYVYLVNAEVGE
+1644 
-1656 YLDVLAPQ
+1656 
-1664 LEDGSLAT
+1664 
-1672 SSKEAPED
+1672 
-1680 IEGQISTVESTFKQ
+1680 
-1694 RADSLAA
+1694 
-1701 GVNRLTEGLR
+1701 
-1711 TKADISAL
+1711 L

-1795 FLNSLFKQDIPKTGI
+1795 FLNSLFKQDISKTGI
-1810 WTTSTYTATIDSESK
+1810 WTTSTYTAAIDSESK
-1825 YLGHKALKIIGLNPS
+1825 YLGHNALKIIGLNPS

-1919 SKQTTNEWL
+1919 SNQTTNEWL

-1960 EGQISTVESNFKQRA
+1960 EGQISTVES
-1975 DSLEAGVSRLTEG
+1975 
-1988 LRTKV
+1988 
-1993 DISALNVTA
+1993 
-2002 ENIRQSVKSLETD
+2002 
-2015 TQNKLNQ
+2015 
-2022 KLSQA
+2022 
-2027 EFEVRAGSI
+2027 
-2036 RQEILNVTKD
+2036 
-2046 KASKSELTQTA
+2046 
-2057 EELSS
+2057 
-2062 KIASVQVGGINLL
+2062 
-2075 RNTASLLI
+2075 
-2083 GDRSKGCWMSASGG
+2083 
-2097 NGRAIS
+2097 
-2103 VEVLDPPKKM
+2103 
-2113 IKNMIRVIE
+2113 
-2122 NTNGGNKDLTQLV
+2122 
-2135 RLRIGEK
+2135 
-2142 YTISCY
+2142 
-2148 ARIASDSPNANVN
+2148 
-2161 LLFRSWAN
+2161 
-2169 NTDLNRKFQKSISHK
+2169 
-2184 NWQKYSFTFTADAI
+2184 
-2198 ENSIQFGQSGAGI
+2198 
-2211 IEICAP
+2211 
-2217 KIESGTLATDYSEAP
+2217 
-2232 EDIEGQISTVES
+2232 
-2244 TFKQRANSLD
+2244 TFKQRANSLE
-2254 AGVSRLTEGLRTKVD
+2254 AGVNRLTEGLRTKVD

-2404 IKYENVVQGRNFWNV
+2404 VKYENVVQGRNFWNV

-2551 RYTREESA
+2551 RYTREEST

-2676 VATNKDNAERQMG
+2676 VATNK
-2689 RISDQVSANKAN
+2689 AN

-2761 GKYSVSGPN
+2761 AKNASNGQNLLKGTKDFSGGWKNKGANWKKHAEKYKGVDV
-2770 LIKNSDFK
+2770 LFK
-2778 NATNEWGSTQNLGR
+2778 NNSWNGVGQEIDAKIGEVYTFSLWMKSDWKNDTVNFYVNRNGSVEKGWGVPSETSVAITSEWKR
-2792 LVKHSFY
+2792 YSFTF
-2799 HNGQKDLMRLSNATK
+2799 KIT
-2814 NENFLYSHRFNLERN
+2814 
-2829 TDYVLNFRGFNNSA
+2829 V
-2843 LASYDV
+2843 
-2849 YILGRRA
+2849 
-2856 GESDGFT
+2856 DGFIFPRVERLNQNT
-2863 IVKKVVSSK
+2863 
-2872 KLSTS
+2872 
-2877 RCEDVSVTFNSGE
+2877 N
-2890 MDNAYIRFDN
+2890 
-2900 NGSSSGTA
+2900 
-2908 DLYITEVD
+2908 LYIAGLKLEKGSYATPYTEA
-2916 LYKGYKP
+2916 
-2923 RTWQPHPEDAV
+2923 PEDT
-2934 ADANKKLEATQTKMT
+2934 DEAIRSVQS
-2949 QLAGSWV
+2949 QLTGSWAV
-2956 VENINSAGDIISGIN
+2956 QNINSAGDIISGIN
-2971 LGANGHNRLVGK
+2971 LGANGHNRFVGK

-3016 TTTILEAEAVTA
+3016 TTTILDAEAVTA
-3028 EKLKVDNALI
+3028 EKLKVDDALI
-3038 KKLTATDA
+3038 RKLTAKDA
-3046 FIDQLI
+3046 FIDRLT

-3103 MGNGAGY
+3103 MGNGAGH

-3205 GSGSLKYW
+3205 GSGSVKYW

-3262 AETIVPRIVSRDPEN
+3262 AETIVPKIVSRDPEN

-3300 NQKIEKMEKI
+3300 NQKIEKMEKT

>member
-1 MLYLLNEDVRTVRWN
+1 MDALTRRQFDRAMFAKERTLAIRVGDYTSRDIKEASFEYGYIKGDTYKPGGTCAGSGKITFTSIITTFNKLDTLHPEIGLLVGDTYQWVKMGEYFINDIEIDRNRNTTTLELMDGMFKLNREYVTDLHFPAEVREV
-16 GESLHE
+16 
-22 ATSAI
+22 
-27 VKETM
+27 
-32 NGDFTLTVK
+32 
-41 YPISDS
+41 
-47 GIYQLIQEDM
+47 IQEIC
-57 LIKAP
+57 L
-62 TPVLGAQLFRIK
+62 
-74 KPVEHNDHLEI
+74 
-85 TAYHISDDVMQRS
+85 
-98 ITQMSVTSQSCG
+98 
-110 MALSRMVQNTKTAL
+110 KT
-124 GDFSFNSDI
+124 
-133 QDRRTFNTTETETL
+133 
-147 YSVLLDGK
+147 
-155 HSIVGTWEGELVRD
+155 
-169 NFAMTVKKSRG
+169 
-180 ENRGV
+180 
-185 VITTHKNLKDYQ
+185 
-197 RTKNSQNVVT
+197 
-207 RIHARSTFKPEGAE
+207 
-221 KETTIRVTV
+221 
-230 DSPLINS
+230 
-237 YPYINEKE
+237 
-245 YENNNAKSVEELQKW
+245 
-260 AQAKFSNE
+260 
-268 GIDKISD
+268 
-275 AIKIEAYEL
+275 
-284 DGQVVHMGDT
+284 
-294 VNLKSWKHNVDVF
+294 
-307 KKAIAYE
+307 
-314 FDALK
+314 
-319 EEYISLILDDKAGA
+319 
-333 GGSRTSGGLSSA
+333 
-345 ADAILGV
+345 
-352 TESAQEVA
+352 
-360 LEKAL
+360 
-365 QNADLDFDHKAGL
+365 
-378 LRQEISDGIELA
+378 GIELA
-390 KAKAEEVKQEL
+390 NDYFGISAMRYHIEQVPEGKKLSFRDMLSAMTQMIGMSCFFNREGKMEIRDLTESNITINADSYFLHGLTKSEIEYQIAGITCKTDKKSLTVGMKTGRSLELDNVFMTQSALNDLYYKLKNLTYYPYNLNYQGHLLLEVGQWVTIQTNKKETFKVPVLSQSFIFKGGLRGRISADSKAGNDTQYSYEGTITKQIKQQDGFEAKIQAQIEAADKDFDQKVDKIKKDFNDQVELAKARAEEVKREL

-410 SFDNGPLKEAKRRA
+410 SFDNGPLKEAKRKA

-431 GASSLLAQ
+431 GASS
-439 EAKRIGLDSV
+439 S
-449 ARLEEF
+449 
-455 KSQTTSAQ
+455 
-463 TALSGD
+463 
-469 LDALKRT
+469 
-476 IVNDIRP
+476 
-483 KQAQVEAEIAKQ
+483 
-495 VEALVQTKKE
+495 
-505 LAGASTLLAQEA
+505 LAQEA

-547 VLKRTIANDIR
+547 VLKQTIANDIR

-573 ALSRTKNELSGAS
+573 ALSRTKNELS
-586 TLLAQEAKRIEL
+586 
-598 DSVARLE
+598 
-605 AFKSQTTSA
+605 
-614 QTALSGDLDAL
+614 
-625 KRTIANDIRP
+625 
-635 KQAQAEAEIAK
+635 
-646 QVEALS
+646 
-652 RTKNELAGVKSAQA
+652 GVKSAQA

-692 TQTAEELASR
+692 TQTAEELAS
-702 IASVQAGSSRNY
+702 
-714 FRNSRSRTFTTGGQA
+714 
-729 VYDYRTFIVPDFW
+729 
-742 KNSDRFKRDYVRI
+742 
-755 SFDVTFPVALVNDM
+755 
-769 PAMVHFSAHP
+769 
-779 WYAYRNL
+779 
-786 IFKGGTVERQ
+786 
-796 HFEFTI
+796 
-802 DLSSSSETYQ
+802 
-812 TNNVFIRFGTNYGFP
+812 
-827 AGLQVV
+827 
-833 IENAMLS
+833 
-840 VGNYFPA
+840 
-847 YQPAYEDQED
+847 
-857 RVSVV
+857 
-862 ESNFKQR
+862 
-869 ADSLDAGVSRLTE
+869 
-882 GFRTKAD
+882 
-889 ISALNVTAENIRQSV
+889 
-904 KSLETDTQ
+904 
-912 NKLNQKLSQ
+912 
-921 AEFEVRAGSIRQ
+921 
-933 EILNATK
+933 
-940 DKANKSEL
+940 
-948 TQTAEELSSK
+948 K

-979 SKTGIWTTSTYTA
+979 S
-992 TIDSE
+992 
-997 SKYLGHKA
+997 
-1005 LKIIGLNPSGRD
+1005 
-1017 GGNPKVTYP
+1017 
-1026 ALGQFGKVIPGSTT
+1026 
-1040 NQDVTIS
+1040 
-1047 FYAKANKNGIML
+1047 
-1059 RSRLGD
+1059 
-1065 IGYKTGNVTLS
+1065 
-1076 TEIKRYVVHIPKG
+1076 
-1089 WTNESKQT
+1089 
-1097 TNEWLFNFNQEGTI
+1097 
-1111 WIWMPKFEI
+1111 
-1120 SDVDTS
+1120 
-1126 YSEAPEDIE
+1126 
-1135 GQISTVESTFKQ
+1135 
-1147 RANSLEAGVSRLTE
+1147 
-1161 GLRTKVDISALN
+1161 
-1173 VTAENIRQSVKS
+1173 
-1185 LETDTQNKL
+1185 
-1194 NQKLSQA
+1194 
-1201 EFEVRAGSIRQEI
+1201 
-1214 LNATKDKASKSELT
+1214 
-1228 QTAEELASKIASV
+1228 
-1241 HLGRRNLLKGTKELA
+1241 
-1256 RYKPV
+1256 
-1261 SEYNGFKVIRTVAG
+1261 
-1275 ATRYQDSYVERT
+1275 
-1287 VIPTAGTE
+1287 
-1295 YIAIFYARASEN
+1295 
-1307 DYPVRCHFYNPNTV
+1307 
-1321 VSSENSSGYK
+1321 
-1331 SRSSDGLS
+1331 
-1339 IIRLST
+1339 
-1345 DWQLCWV
+1345 
-1352 KWTQTATD
+1352 
-1360 QAKTV
+1360 
-1365 IIGRH
+1365 
-1370 GPQVGGKEGVWVEI
+1370 
-1384 CAPAIFEGNLAGDW
+1384 
-1398 SPAYEDQDERVSV
+1398 
-1411 VESNFKQR
+1411 
-1419 ADSLEAGVSRLTE
+1419 
-1432 GLRTK
+1432 
-1437 ADISSLNVTAE
+1437 
-1448 NIRQSVK
+1448 
-1455 SLETDTQNK
+1455 
-1464 LNQKLSQAEFEVRA
+1464 
-1478 GSIRQEIL
+1478 
-1486 NATKDKANK
+1486 
-1495 SELTQTAEELASK
+1495 
-1508 IASVQVGGRNYIR
+1508 
-1521 GTKRMMLARGLWAS
+1521 
-1535 GTFRPSGAGTAK
+1535 
-1547 TIDVSDSPA
+1547 
-1556 TGFDKAIRLT
+1556 
-1566 SSNARDQIGIAQDG
+1566 
-1580 FYISQGTYTMS
+1580 
-1591 CWVKGRRGQKVKLQT
+1591 
-1606 YWQVNDNS
+1606 
-1614 GISPIFTLK
+1614 
-1623 DENWTKLSFTSA
+1623 
-1635 RNRAGVASI
+1635 
-1644 GYVYLVNAEVGE
+1644 
-1656 YLDVLAPQ
+1656 
-1664 LEDGSLAT
+1664 
-1672 SSKEAPED
+1672 
-1680 IEGQISTVESTFKQ
+1680 
-1694 RADSLAA
+1694 
-1701 GVNRLTEGLR
+1701 
-1711 TKADISAL
+1711 
-1719 NVTAENIR
+1719 
-1727 QSVKSLETDTQNK
+1727 
-1740 LNQKLS
+1740 
-1746 QAEFEVRAGSIRQ
+1746 
-1759 EILNATKDKASK
+1759 
-1771 SELTQTAEEL
+1771 
-1781 ASRIASV
+1781 
-1788 QASGRNL
+1788 
-1795 FLNSLFKQDIPKTGI
+1795 KTGI

-1928 FNFNQEGTIWIWMP
+1928 FNFNQEGTVWIWMP

-1960 EGQISTVESNFKQRA
+1960 EGQISTVESTFKQRA
-1975 DSLEAGVSRLTEG
+1975 DSLE
-1988 LRTKV
+1988 
-1993 DISALNVTA
+1993 
-2002 ENIRQSVKSLETD
+2002 
-2015 TQNKLNQ
+2015 
-2022 KLSQA
+2022 
-2027 EFEVRAGSI
+2027 
-2036 RQEILNVTKD
+2036 
-2046 KASKSELTQTA
+2046 
-2057 EELSS
+2057 
-2062 KIASVQVGGINLL
+2062 
-2075 RNTASLLI
+2075 
-2083 GDRSKGCWMSASGG
+2083 
-2097 NGRAIS
+2097 
-2103 VEVLDPPKKM
+2103 
-2113 IKNMIRVIE
+2113 
-2122 NTNGGNKDLTQLV
+2122 
-2135 RLRIGEK
+2135 
-2142 YTISCY
+2142 
-2148 ARIASDSPNANVN
+2148 
-2161 LLFRSWAN
+2161 
-2169 NTDLNRKFQKSISHK
+2169 
-2184 NWQKYSFTFTADAI
+2184 
-2198 ENSIQFGQSGAGI
+2198 
-2211 IEICAP
+2211 
-2217 KIESGTLATDYSEAP
+2217 
-2232 EDIEGQISTVES
+2232 
-2244 TFKQRANSLD
+2244 

-2465 KTNFDQLKTS
+2465 KTNFDQLKTT

-2500 ATDWSPAPEDADG
+2500 ATDWSPAPEDGENELLVAKTEFKRTADG
-2513 LITEAKATFERTAQG
+2513 LSTKMAAVE
-2528 LRTDLSAIQ
+2528 S
-2537 EYVNK
+2537 YVGQ

-2761 GKYSVSGPN
+2761 AKNASNGQNLLKGTKDFSGGWKNKGANWKKHAEKYKGVDV
-2770 LIKNSDFK
+2770 LFK
-2778 NATNEWGSTQNLGR
+2778 NNSWNGVGQEIDAKIGEVYTFSLWMKSDWKNDTVNFYVNRNGSVEKGWGVPSETSVAITSEWKR
-2792 LVKHSFY
+2792 YSFTF
-2799 HNGQKDLMRLSNATK
+2799 KIT
-2814 NENFLYSHRFNLERN
+2814 
-2829 TDYVLNFRGFNNSA
+2829 V
-2843 LASYDV
+2843 
-2849 YILGRRA
+2849 
-2856 GESDGFT
+2856 DGFIFPRVERLNQNT
-2863 IVKKVVSSK
+2863 
-2872 KLSTS
+2872 
-2877 RCEDVSVTFNSGE
+2877 N
-2890 MDNAYIRFDN
+2890 
-2900 NGSSSGTA
+2900 
-2908 DLYITEVD
+2908 LYIAGLKLEKGSYATPYTEA
-2916 LYKGYKP
+2916 
-2923 RTWQPHPEDAV
+2923 PEDT
-2934 ADANKKLEATQTKMT
+2934 DEAIRSVQS
-2949 QLAGSWV
+2949 QLTGSWAV
-2956 VENINSAGDIISGIN
+2956 QNINSAGDIISGIN
-2971 LGANGHNRLVGK
+2971 LGANGHNRFVGK

-2995 AVIKSAMVDKLKTA
+2995 AVIKSAMVDKLKTG

-3016 TTTILEAEAVTA
+3016 TTTILGAEAVTA

-3038 KKLTATDA
+3038 RKLTANDA

-3052 SKRIFSTKVESVISS
+3052 SKRIFSIKVESVISS

-3300 NQKIEKMEKI
+3300 NQKIEKMEKT

>member
-1 MLYLLNEDVRTVRWN
+1 MDALTRRQFDRAMFAKERTLAIRVGEYASRDIKEASFEYGYIKGDTYKPGGTCAGSGKITFTSIITTFNKLDTLHPEIGLLVGDTYQWVKMGEYFINDIEIDRNRNTTTLELMDGMFKLNREYVTDLHFPAEVREV
-16 GESLHE
+16 
-22 ATSAI
+22 
-27 VKETM
+27 
-32 NGDFTLTVK
+32 
-41 YPISDS
+41 
-47 GIYQLIQEDM
+47 IQEIC
-57 LIKAP
+57 L
-62 TPVLGAQLFRIK
+62 
-74 KPVEHNDHLEI
+74 
-85 TAYHISDDVMQRS
+85 
-98 ITQMSVTSQSCG
+98 
-110 MALSRMVQNTKTAL
+110 KT
-124 GDFSFNSDI
+124 
-133 QDRRTFNTTETETL
+133 
-147 YSVLLDGK
+147 
-155 HSIVGTWEGELVRD
+155 
-169 NFAMTVKKSRG
+169 
-180 ENRGV
+180 
-185 VITTHKNLKDYQ
+185 
-197 RTKNSQNVVT
+197 
-207 RIHARSTFKPEGAE
+207 
-221 KETTIRVTV
+221 
-230 DSPLINS
+230 
-237 YPYINEKE
+237 
-245 YENNNAKSVEELQKW
+245 
-260 AQAKFSNE
+260 
-268 GIDKISD
+268 
-275 AIKIEAYEL
+275 
-284 DGQVVHMGDT
+284 
-294 VNLKSWKHNVDVF
+294 
-307 KKAIAYE
+307 
-314 FDALK
+314 
-319 EEYISLILDDKAGA
+319 
-333 GGSRTSGGLSSA
+333 
-345 ADAILGV
+345 
-352 TESAQEVA
+352 
-360 LEKAL
+360 
-365 QNADLDFDHKAGL
+365 
-378 LRQEISDGIELA
+378 GIELA
-390 KAKAEEVKQEL
+390 NDYFGISAMRYHIEQVPEGKKLSFRDMLSAMTQMIGMSCFFNREGKMEIRDLTESNITINADSYFLHGLTKSEIEYQIAGITCKTDKKSLTVGMTTGRSLELDNVFITQSALNDLYYKLKNLTYYPYNLNYQGHLLLEVGQWVTIQTNKKETFKVPVLSQSFIFKGGLRGRISADSKAGNDTQYSYEGTITKQIKQQDGFEAKIQAQIEAADKDFDQKVDKIKKDFNDQVELAKARAEEVKREL

-410 SFDNGPLKEAKRRA
+410 SFDNGPLKEAKRKA

-431 GASSLLAQ
+431 GASSSLAQ
-439 EAKRIGLDSV
+439 ESKRIG
-449 ARLEEF
+449 
-455 KSQTTSAQ
+455 
-463 TALSGD
+463 
-469 LDALKRT
+469 
-476 IVNDIRP
+476 
-483 KQAQVEAEIAKQ
+483 
-495 VEALVQTKKE
+495 
-505 LAGASTLLAQEA
+505 
-517 KRIELD
+517 
-523 SVARLEAFKSQ
+523 
-534 TTSAQTALSGDLD
+534 
-547 VLKRTIANDIR
+547 
-558 PKQAQAEA
+558 
-566 EIAKQVE
+566 
-573 ALSRTKNELSGAS
+573 
-586 TLLAQEAKRIEL
+586 L

-635 KQAQAEAEIAK
+635 KQAQAEAEIAKQVEALSRIKNELAGASTLLAQEAKRIGLDSVARLEAFKSQTTSAQTALSGDLDALKRTIANDIRPKQAQAEAEIVK

-812 TNNVFIRFGTNYGFP
+812 TNNAFIRFGTNYGFP

-857 RVSVV
+857 RVS
-862 ESNFKQR
+862 
-869 ADSLDAGVSRLTE
+869 A
-882 GFRTKAD
+882 
-889 ISALNVTAENIRQSV
+889 
-904 KSLETDTQ
+904 
-912 NKLNQKLSQ
+912 
-921 AEFEVRAGSIRQ
+921 
-933 EILNATK
+933 
-940 DKANKSEL
+940 
-948 TQTAEELSSK
+948 
-958 IASVQASGRNLFL
+958 
-971 NSLFKQDI
+971 
-979 SKTGIWTTSTYTA
+979 
-992 TIDSE
+992 
-997 SKYLGHKA
+997 
-1005 LKIIGLNPSGRD
+1005 
-1017 GGNPKVTYP
+1017 
-1026 ALGQFGKVIPGSTT
+1026 
-1040 NQDVTIS
+1040 
-1047 FYAKANKNGIML
+1047 
-1059 RSRLGD
+1059 
-1065 IGYKTGNVTLS
+1065 
-1076 TEIKRYVVHIPKG
+1076 
-1089 WTNESKQT
+1089 
-1097 TNEWLFNFNQEGTI
+1097 
-1111 WIWMPKFEI
+1111 
-1120 SDVDTS
+1120 
-1126 YSEAPEDIE
+1126 
-1135 GQISTVESTFKQ
+1135 
-1147 RANSLEAGVSRLTE
+1147 
-1161 GLRTKVDISALN
+1161 
-1173 VTAENIRQSVKS
+1173 
-1185 LETDTQNKL
+1185 
-1194 NQKLSQA
+1194 
-1201 EFEVRAGSIRQEI
+1201 
-1214 LNATKDKASKSELT
+1214 
-1228 QTAEELASKIASV
+1228 
-1241 HLGRRNLLKGTKELA
+1241 
-1256 RYKPV
+1256 
-1261 SEYNGFKVIRTVAG
+1261 
-1275 ATRYQDSYVERT
+1275 
-1287 VIPTAGTE
+1287 
-1295 YIAIFYARASEN
+1295 
-1307 DYPVRCHFYNPNTV
+1307 
-1321 VSSENSSGYK
+1321 
-1331 SRSSDGLS
+1331 
-1339 IIRLST
+1339 
-1345 DWQLCWV
+1345 
-1352 KWTQTATD
+1352 
-1360 QAKTV
+1360 
-1365 IIGRH
+1365 
-1370 GPQVGGKEGVWVEI
+1370 
-1384 CAPAIFEGNLAGDW
+1384 
-1398 SPAYEDQDERVSV
+1398 

-1486 NATKDKANK
+1486 NATKDKA
-1495 SELTQTAEELASK
+1495 
-1508 IASVQVGGRNYIR
+1508 
-1521 GTKRMMLARGLWAS
+1521 
-1535 GTFRPSGAGTAK
+1535 
-1547 TIDVSDSPA
+1547 
-1556 TGFDKAIRLT
+1556 
-1566 SSNARDQIGIAQDG
+1566 
-1580 FYISQGTYTMS
+1580 
-1591 CWVKGRRGQKVKLQT
+1591 
-1606 YWQVNDNS
+1606 
-1614 GISPIFTLK
+1614 
-1623 DENWTKLSFTSA
+1623 
-1635 RNRAGVASI
+1635 
-1644 GYVYLVNAEVGE
+1644 
-1656 YLDVLAPQ
+1656 
-1664 LEDGSLAT
+1664 
-1672 SSKEAPED
+1672 
-1680 IEGQISTVESTFKQ
+1680 
-1694 RADSLAA
+1694 
-1701 GVNRLTEGLR
+1701 
-1711 TKADISAL
+1711 
-1719 NVTAENIR
+1719 
-1727 QSVKSLETDTQNK
+1727 
-1740 LNQKLS
+1740 
-1746 QAEFEVRAGSIRQ
+1746 
-1759 EILNATKDKASK
+1759 SK

-1781 ASRIASV
+1781 SSKIASV

-1795 FLNSLFKQDIPKTGI
+1795 FLNSLFKQDISKTGI
-1810 WTTSTYTATIDSESK
+1810 WTTSTYTAAIDSESK

-1960 EGQISTVESNFKQRA
+1960 EGQISTVESTFKQRA
-1975 DSLEAGVSRLTEG
+1975 NSLEAGVNRLTEG
-1988 LRTKV
+1988 LRTKA
-1993 DISALNVTA
+1993 DIS
-2002 ENIRQSVKSLETD
+2002 S
-2015 TQNKLNQ
+2015 
-2022 KLSQA
+2022 
-2027 EFEVRAGSI
+2027 
-2036 RQEILNVTKD
+2036 
-2046 KASKSELTQTA
+2046 
-2057 EELSS
+2057 
-2062 KIASVQVGGINLL
+2062 
-2075 RNTASLLI
+2075 
-2083 GDRSKGCWMSASGG
+2083 
-2097 NGRAIS
+2097 
-2103 VEVLDPPKKM
+2103 
-2113 IKNMIRVIE
+2113 
-2122 NTNGGNKDLTQLV
+2122 
-2135 RLRIGEK
+2135 
-2142 YTISCY
+2142 
-2148 ARIASDSPNANVN
+2148 
-2161 LLFRSWAN
+2161 
-2169 NTDLNRKFQKSISHK
+2169 
-2184 NWQKYSFTFTADAI
+2184 
-2198 ENSIQFGQSGAGI
+2198 
-2211 IEICAP
+2211 
-2217 KIESGTLATDYSEAP
+2217 
-2232 EDIEGQISTVES
+2232 
-2244 TFKQRANSLD
+2244 
-2254 AGVSRLTEGLRTKVD
+2254 
-2269 ISALN
+2269 LN

-2551 RYTREESA
+2551 RYTREEST

-2642 SSEQGTTTQISNL
+2642 SSEQGTTTQISNI

-2916 LYKGYKP
+2916 LYKGYKS

-2949 QLAGSWV
+2949 LLTGSWAV
-2956 VENINSAGDIISGIN
+2956 QNINSAGDIISGIN
-2971 LGANGHNRLVGK
+2971 LGANGHNRFVGK

-3016 TTTILEAEAVTA
+3016 TTTILDAEAVTA
-3028 EKLKVDNALI
+3028 EKLKVDDALI
-3038 KKLTATDA
+3038 RKLTAKDA
-3046 FIDQLI
+3046 FIDRLT
-3052 SKRIFSTKVESVISS
+3052 SERIFSTKVESVISS

-3205 GSGSLKYW
+3205 GSGSVKYW

-3300 NQKIEKMEKI
+3300 NQKIEKMEKT

>member
-1 MLYLLNEDVRTVRWN
+1 MLYLLNKDVRTVRWN
-16 GESLHE
+16 GEPLHE

-74 KPVEHNDHLEI
+74 KPVEYNDHLEI

-98 ITQMSVTSQSCG
+98 ITPVSVTSQSCG
-110 MALSRMVQNTKTAL
+110 MTLSRMVQNTKTAL

-147 YSVLLDGK
+147 YSILLDGK

-345 ADAILGV
+345 AYAILGV

-410 SFDNGPLKEAKRRA
+410 SFDNGPLKEAKRKA

-431 GASSLLAQ
+431 GASSSLAQ
-439 EAKRIGLDSV
+439 ESKRIGLDSV
-449 ARLEEF
+449 ARLEAF

-505 LAGASTLLAQEA
+505 LSGASTLLAQEA

-614 QTALSGDLDAL
+614 QTALSGDLDVL

-646 QVEALS
+646 QVEVLS

-681 LANGK
+681 LSNGK

-802 DLSSSSETYQ
+802 DLSSSSEDYQ

-869 ADSLDAGVSRLTE
+869 ADSLEAGVSRLTE
-882 GFRTKAD
+882 GLRTKAD
-889 ISALNVTAENIRQSV
+889 ISSLNVTAENIRQSV

-940 DKANKSEL
+940 DKASKSEL

-971 NSLFKQDI
+971 NSLLKQD
-979 SKTGIWTTSTYTA
+979 
-992 TIDSE
+992 
-997 SKYLGHKA
+997 
-1005 LKIIGLNPSGRD
+1005 
-1017 GGNPKVTYP
+1017 
-1026 ALGQFGKVIPGSTT
+1026 
-1040 NQDVTIS
+1040 
-1047 FYAKANKNGIML
+1047 
-1059 RSRLGD
+1059 
-1065 IGYKTGNVTLS
+1065 
-1076 TEIKRYVVHIPKG
+1076 IPKG

-1097 TNEWLFNFNQEGTI
+1097 TNEWLFNFNQEGTV

-1147 RANSLEAGVSRLTE
+1147 RANSLEAGVNRLTE
-1161 GLRTKVDISALN
+1161 GLRTKADISSLN

-1228 QTAEELASKIASV
+1228 QTAEELASRIASV

-1398 SPAYEDQDERVSV
+1398 SPAYEDQDERVSA

-1419 ADSLEAGVSRLTE
+1419 ADSLEAGVNRLTE

-1486 NATKDKANK
+1486 NATKDKA
-1495 SELTQTAEELASK
+1495 
-1508 IASVQVGGRNYIR
+1508 
-1521 GTKRMMLARGLWAS
+1521 
-1535 GTFRPSGAGTAK
+1535 
-1547 TIDVSDSPA
+1547 
-1556 TGFDKAIRLT
+1556 
-1566 SSNARDQIGIAQDG
+1566 
-1580 FYISQGTYTMS
+1580 
-1591 CWVKGRRGQKVKLQT
+1591 
-1606 YWQVNDNS
+1606 
-1614 GISPIFTLK
+1614 
-1623 DENWTKLSFTSA
+1623 
-1635 RNRAGVASI
+1635 
-1644 GYVYLVNAEVGE
+1644 
-1656 YLDVLAPQ
+1656 
-1664 LEDGSLAT
+1664 
-1672 SSKEAPED
+1672 
-1680 IEGQISTVESTFKQ
+1680 
-1694 RADSLAA
+1694 
-1701 GVNRLTEGLR
+1701 
-1711 TKADISAL
+1711 
-1719 NVTAENIR
+1719 
-1727 QSVKSLETDTQNK
+1727 
-1740 LNQKLS
+1740 
-1746 QAEFEVRAGSIRQ
+1746 
-1759 EILNATKDKASK
+1759 SK

-1781 ASRIASV
+1781 SSKIASV

-1795 FLNSLFKQDIPKTGI
+1795 FLNSLFKQDISKTGI
-1810 WTTSTYTATIDSESK
+1810 
-1825 YLGHKALKIIGLNPS
+1825 
-1840 GRDGGNPKVT
+1840 
-1850 YPALGQFGK
+1850 
-1859 VIPGS
+1859 
-1864 TTNQDVTISFYAK
+1864 
-1877 ANKNGIMLR
+1877 
-1886 SRLGN
+1886 
-1891 IGYKTGN
+1891 
-1898 VTLSTEIK
+1898 
-1906 RYVVHIPKGWTNE
+1906 
-1919 SKQTTNEWL
+1919 
-1928 FNFNQEGTIWIWMP
+1928 
-1942 KFEISDVDTSYSE
+1942 
-1955 APEDI
+1955 
-1960 EGQISTVESNFKQRA
+1960 
-1975 DSLEAGVSRLTEG
+1975 
-1988 LRTKV
+1988 
-1993 DISALNVTA
+1993 
-2002 ENIRQSVKSLETD
+2002 
-2015 TQNKLNQ
+2015 
-2022 KLSQA
+2022 
-2027 EFEVRAGSI
+2027 
-2036 RQEILNVTKD
+2036 
-2046 KASKSELTQTA
+2046 
-2057 EELSS
+2057 
-2062 KIASVQVGGINLL
+2062 
-2075 RNTASLLI
+2075 
-2083 GDRSKGCWMSASGG
+2083 
-2097 NGRAIS
+2097 
-2103 VEVLDPPKKM
+2103 
-2113 IKNMIRVIE
+2113 
-2122 NTNGGNKDLTQLV
+2122 
-2135 RLRIGEK
+2135 
-2142 YTISCY
+2142 
-2148 ARIASDSPNANVN
+2148 
-2161 LLFRSWAN
+2161 
-2169 NTDLNRKFQKSISHK
+2169 
-2184 NWQKYSFTFTADAI
+2184 
-2198 ENSIQFGQSGAGI
+2198 
-2211 IEICAP
+2211 
-2217 KIESGTLATDYSEAP
+2217 
-2232 EDIEGQISTVES
+2232 
-2244 TFKQRANSLD
+2244 
-2254 AGVSRLTEGLRTKVD
+2254 
-2269 ISALN
+2269 
-2274 VTAENIRQSV
+2274 
-2284 KSLETDTQNKLNQK
+2284 
-2298 LSQAEF
+2298 
-2304 EVRAGSIRQ
+2304 
-2313 EILNAT
+2313 
-2319 KDKADKTL
+2319 
-2327 VVSEAGKLREEF
+2327 
-2339 SKMKVGGRN
+2339 
-2348 LWIKSKTVGAV
+2348 
-2359 IEKLPENHVTGQKEC
+2359 
-2374 YRLENNST
+2374 
-2382 LTFNLEPD
+2382 
-2390 FSSRLYQKVTFSAW
+2390 
-2404 IKYENVVQGRNFWNV
+2404 
-2419 FNCFKHYLFRKNSET
+2419 
-2434 GVQSGPD
+2434 
-2441 YATLGM
+2441 
-2447 YKGSADWKYITF
+2447 
-2459 TYDYSE
+2459 
-2465 KTNFDQLKTS
+2465 
-2475 LRFNLEG
+2475 
-2482 ATSGTA
+2482 
-2488 WVTGI
+2488 
-2493 KVEIGSV
+2493 
-2500 ATDWSPAPEDADG
+2500 
-2513 LITEAKATFERTAQG
+2513 
-2528 LRTDLSAIQ
+2528 
-2537 EYVNK
+2537 
-2542 DGQRQEALQ
+2542 
-2551 RYTREESA
+2551 
-2559 RQATAVRE
+2559 
-2567 LVNRDFVGKATYQ
+2567 
-2580 EDVKGINQ
+2580 
-2588 RIEAVKTSANKD
+2588 
-2600 IASQIA
+2600 
-2606 SYRQSVDGKFTD
+2606 
-2618 ISSQITT
+2618 
-2625 YKQDVGG
+2625 
-2632 QISGLSNRLT
+2632 
-2642 SSEQGTTTQISNL
+2642 
-2655 SNRINSN
+2655 
-2662 KQGTDNQISNLKTQ
+2662 
-2676 VATNKDNAERQMG
+2676 
-2689 RISDQVSANKAN
+2689 
-2701 ADSQFANVTN
+2701 
-2711 QLARKVETT
+2711 
-2720 DFQRV
+2720 
-2725 KETSKLYERILGNT
+2725 
-2739 ENGIADKVARMA
+2739 
-2751 LTNQLFQVEV
+2751 
-2761 GKYSVSGPN
+2761 
-2770 LIKNSDFK
+2770 
-2778 NATNEWGSTQNLGR
+2778 
-2792 LVKHSFY
+2792 
-2799 HNGQKDLMRLSNATK
+2799 
-2814 NENFLYSHRFNLERN
+2814 
-2829 TDYVLNFRGFNNSA
+2829 
-2843 LASYDV
+2843 
-2849 YILGRRA
+2849 
-2856 GESDGFT
+2856 
-2863 IVKKVVSSK
+2863 
-2872 KLSTS
+2872 
-2877 RCEDVSVTFNSGE
+2877 
-2890 MDNAYIRFDN
+2890 
-2900 NGSSSGTA
+2900 
-2908 DLYITEVD
+2908 
-2916 LYKGYKP
+2916 
-2923 RTWQPHPEDAV
+2923 
-2934 ADANKKLEATQTKMT
+2934 
-2949 QLAGSWV
+2949 
-2956 VENINSAGDIISGIN
+2956 
-2971 LGANGHNRLVGK
+2971 
-2983 LTHITGETLIDR
+2983 
-2995 AVIKSAMVDKLKTA
+2995 
-3009 NFEAGSV
+3009 
-3016 TTTILEAEAVTA
+3016 
-3028 EKLKVDNALI
+3028 
-3038 KKLTATDA
+3038 
-3046 FIDQLI
+3046 
-3052 SKRIFSTKVESVISS
+3052 
-3067 STFLEAYQGRIGG
+3067 
-3080 FTLGQFDQGGGRWI
+3080 
-3094 SGVNQFSVG
+3094 
-3103 MGNGAGY
+3103 
-3110 GVRTAF
+3110 
-3116 WANWGNN
+3116 
-3123 WNYAGPKAWNVNT
+3123 
-3136 DGKMYCRNE
+3136 
-3145 VGFYDQVDF
+3145 
-3154 SNSSR
+3154 
-3159 ANFYGN
+3159 
-3165 TTFSRSPVFS
+3165 
-3175 NGIELGSKDVLGDGW
+3175 
-3190 NPKGGRNAVVWWNQV
+3190 
-3205 GSGSLKYW
+3205 
-3213 MEQKS
+3213 
-3218 DRRLKENITDTAV
+3218 
-3231 KALDKINRLRMV
+3231 
-3243 AFDFIE
+3243 
-3249 NKKHEEIGLIAQE
+3249 
-3262 AETIVPRIVSRDPEN
+3262 
-3277 PDGYLH
+3277 
-3283 IDYTA
+3283 
-3288 LVPYLIKAIQEL
+3288 
-3300 NQKIEKMEKI
+3300 
-3310 IA
+3310 

>member
-1 MLYLLNEDVRTVRWN
+1 
-16 GESLHE
+16 
-22 ATSAI
+22 
-27 VKETM
+27 
-32 NGDFTLTVK
+32 
-41 YPISDS
+41 
-47 GIYQLIQEDM
+47 
-57 LIKAP
+57 
-62 TPVLGAQLFRIK
+62 
-74 KPVEHNDHLEI
+74 
-85 TAYHISDDVMQRS
+85 
-98 ITQMSVTSQSCG
+98 
-110 MALSRMVQNTKTAL
+110 
-124 GDFSFNSDI
+124 
-133 QDRRTFNTTETETL
+133 
-147 YSVLLDGK
+147 
-155 HSIVGTWEGELVRD
+155 
-169 NFAMTVKKSRG
+169 
-180 ENRGV
+180 
-185 VITTHKNLKDYQ
+185 
-197 RTKNSQNVVT
+197 
-207 RIHARSTFKPEGAE
+207 
-221 KETTIRVTV
+221 
-230 DSPLINS
+230 
-237 YPYINEKE
+237 
-245 YENNNAKSVEELQKW
+245 
-260 AQAKFSNE
+260 
-268 GIDKISD
+268 
-275 AIKIEAYEL
+275 
-284 DGQVVHMGDT
+284 
-294 VNLKSWKHNVDVF
+294 
-307 KKAIAYE
+307 
-314 FDALK
+314 
-319 EEYISLILDDKAGA
+319 
-333 GGSRTSGGLSSA
+333 
-345 ADAILGV
+345 
-352 TESAQEVA
+352 
-360 LEKAL
+360 
-365 QNADLDFDHKAGL
+365 
-378 LRQEISDGIELA
+378 
-390 KAKAEEVKQEL
+390 
-401 SDTINQRFN
+401 
-410 SFDNGPLKEAKRRA
+410 
-424 EEALRNA
+424 
-431 GASSLLAQ
+431 
-439 EAKRIGLDSV
+439 
-449 ARLEEF
+449 
-455 KSQTTSAQ
+455 
-463 TALSGD
+463 
-469 LDALKRT
+469 
-476 IVNDIRP
+476 
-483 KQAQVEAEIAKQ
+483 
-495 VEALVQTKKE
+495 
-505 LAGASTLLAQEA
+505 
-517 KRIELD
+517 
-523 SVARLEAFKSQ
+523 
-534 TTSAQTALSGDLD
+534 
-547 VLKRTIANDIR
+547 
-558 PKQAQAEA
+558 
-566 EIAKQVE
+566 
-573 ALSRTKNELSGAS
+573 
-586 TLLAQEAKRIEL
+586 
-598 DSVARLE
+598 
-605 AFKSQTTSA
+605 
-614 QTALSGDLDAL
+614 
-625 KRTIANDIRP
+625 
-635 KQAQAEAEIAK
+635 
-646 QVEALS
+646 
-652 RTKNELAGVKSAQA
+652 
-666 TYEETTTRRLSELTN
+666 
-681 LANGK
+681 
-686 ASKSEL
+686 
-692 TQTAEELASR
+692 
-702 IASVQAGSSRNY
+702 
-714 FRNSRSRTFTTGGQA
+714 
-729 VYDYRTFIVPDFW
+729 
-742 KNSDRFKRDYVRI
+742 
-755 SFDVTFPVALVNDM
+755 
-769 PAMVHFSAHP
+769 
-779 WYAYRNL
+779 
-786 IFKGGTVERQ
+786 
-796 HFEFTI
+796 
-802 DLSSSSETYQ
+802 
-812 TNNVFIRFGTNYGFP
+812 
-827 AGLQVV
+827 
-833 IENAMLS
+833 
-840 VGNYFPA
+840 
-847 YQPAYEDQED
+847 
-857 RVSVV
+857 
-862 ESNFKQR
+862 
-869 ADSLDAGVSRLTE
+869 
-882 GFRTKAD
+882 
-889 ISALNVTAENIRQSV
+889 
-904 KSLETDTQ
+904 
-912 NKLNQKLSQ
+912 
-921 AEFEVRAGSIRQ
+921 
-933 EILNATK
+933 
-940 DKANKSEL
+940 
-948 TQTAEELSSK
+948 
-958 IASVQASGRNLFL
+958 SGRNLFL

-979 SKTGIWTTSTYTA
+979 S
-992 TIDSE
+992 
-997 SKYLGHKA
+997 
-1005 LKIIGLNPSGRD
+1005 N
-1017 GGNPKVTYP
+1017 
-1026 ALGQFGKVIPGSTT
+1026 
-1040 NQDVTIS
+1040 
-1047 FYAKANKNGIML
+1047 
-1059 RSRLGD
+1059 
-1065 IGYKTGNVTLS
+1065 
-1076 TEIKRYVVHIPKG
+1076 
-1089 WTNESKQT
+1089 
-1097 TNEWLFNFNQEGTI
+1097 
-1111 WIWMPKFEI
+1111 
-1120 SDVDTS
+1120 
-1126 YSEAPEDIE
+1126 
-1135 GQISTVESTFKQ
+1135 
-1147 RANSLEAGVSRLTE
+1147 
-1161 GLRTKVDISALN
+1161 
-1173 VTAENIRQSVKS
+1173 
-1185 LETDTQNKL
+1185 
-1194 NQKLSQA
+1194 
-1201 EFEVRAGSIRQEI
+1201 
-1214 LNATKDKASKSELT
+1214 
-1228 QTAEELASKIASV
+1228 
-1241 HLGRRNLLKGTKELA
+1241 
-1256 RYKPV
+1256 
-1261 SEYNGFKVIRTVAG
+1261 
-1275 ATRYQDSYVERT
+1275 
-1287 VIPTAGTE
+1287 
-1295 YIAIFYARASEN
+1295 
-1307 DYPVRCHFYNPNTV
+1307 
-1321 VSSENSSGYK
+1321 
-1331 SRSSDGLS
+1331 
-1339 IIRLST
+1339 
-1345 DWQLCWV
+1345 
-1352 KWTQTATD
+1352 
-1360 QAKTV
+1360 
-1365 IIGRH
+1365 
-1370 GPQVGGKEGVWVEI
+1370 
-1384 CAPAIFEGNLAGDW
+1384 
-1398 SPAYEDQDERVSV
+1398 
-1411 VESNFKQR
+1411 
-1419 ADSLEAGVSRLTE
+1419 
-1432 GLRTK
+1432 
-1437 ADISSLNVTAE
+1437 
-1448 NIRQSVK
+1448 
-1455 SLETDTQNK
+1455 
-1464 LNQKLSQAEFEVRA
+1464 
-1478 GSIRQEIL
+1478 
-1486 NATKDKANK
+1486 
-1495 SELTQTAEELASK
+1495 
-1508 IASVQVGGRNYIR
+1508 
-1521 GTKRMMLARGLWAS
+1521 
-1535 GTFRPSGAGTAK
+1535 
-1547 TIDVSDSPA
+1547 
-1556 TGFDKAIRLT
+1556 
-1566 SSNARDQIGIAQDG
+1566 
-1580 FYISQGTYTMS
+1580 
-1591 CWVKGRRGQKVKLQT
+1591 
-1606 YWQVNDNS
+1606 
-1614 GISPIFTLK
+1614 
-1623 DENWTKLSFTSA
+1623 
-1635 RNRAGVASI
+1635 
-1644 GYVYLVNAEVGE
+1644 
-1656 YLDVLAPQ
+1656 
-1664 LEDGSLAT
+1664 
-1672 SSKEAPED
+1672 
-1680 IEGQISTVESTFKQ
+1680 
-1694 RADSLAA
+1694 
-1701 GVNRLTEGLR
+1701 
-1711 TKADISAL
+1711 
-1719 NVTAENIR
+1719 
-1727 QSVKSLETDTQNK
+1727 
-1740 LNQKLS
+1740 
-1746 QAEFEVRAGSIRQ
+1746 
-1759 EILNATKDKASK
+1759 
-1771 SELTQTAEEL
+1771 
-1781 ASRIASV
+1781 
-1788 QASGRNL
+1788 
-1795 FLNSLFKQDIPKTGI
+1795 TGI

-1988 LRTKV
+1988 LRTKA

-2036 RQEILNVTKD
+2036 RQEILNATKD

-2057 EELSS
+2057 EELASR
-2062 KIASVQVGGINLL
+2062 IASVQVGGINLL

-2662 KQGTDNQISNLKTQ
+2662 KQGADNQISNLKTQ

-2739 ENGIADKVARMA
+2739 ENGIGDKVARMA

-2761 GKYSVSGPN
+2761 AKNASNGQNLLKGTKDFSGGWKNKGANWKKHAEKYKGVDV
-2770 LIKNSDFK
+2770 LFK
-2778 NATNEWGSTQNLGR
+2778 NNSWNGVGQEIDAKIGEVYTFSLWMRSDWKNDTVNFYVNRNGSVEKGWGVPSETSVAITSEWKR
-2792 LVKHSFY
+2792 YSFTF
-2799 HNGQKDLMRLSNATK
+2799 KIT
-2814 NENFLYSHRFNLERN
+2814 
-2829 TDYVLNFRGFNNSA
+2829 V
-2843 LASYDV
+2843 
-2849 YILGRRA
+2849 
-2856 GESDGFT
+2856 DGFIFPRVERLNQNT
-2863 IVKKVVSSK
+2863 
-2872 KLSTS
+2872 
-2877 RCEDVSVTFNSGE
+2877 N
-2890 MDNAYIRFDN
+2890 
-2900 NGSSSGTA
+2900 
-2908 DLYITEVD
+2908 LYIAGLKLEKGSYATPYTEA
-2916 LYKGYKP
+2916 
-2923 RTWQPHPEDAV
+2923 PEDT
-2934 ADANKKLEATQTKMT
+2934 DEAIRSVQS
-2949 QLAGSWV
+2949 QLTGSWAV
-2956 VENINSAGDIISGIN
+2956 QNINSAGDIISGIN
-2971 LGANGHNRLVGK
+2971 LGANGHNRFVGK

-3016 TTTILEAEAVTA
+3016 TTTILDAEAVTA
-3028 EKLKVDNALI
+3028 DKVRFDAAFI
-3038 KKLTATDA
+3038 RKMTANDA
-3046 FIDQLI
+3046 FIDQLT

-3205 GSGSLKYW
+3205 GSGSVKYW

-3300 NQKIEKMEKI
+3300 NQKIEKMEKT

>member
-1 MLYLLNEDVRTVRWN
+1 
-16 GESLHE
+16 
-22 ATSAI
+22 
-27 VKETM
+27 
-32 NGDFTLTVK
+32 
-41 YPISDS
+41 
-47 GIYQLIQEDM
+47 
-57 LIKAP
+57 
-62 TPVLGAQLFRIK
+62 
-74 KPVEHNDHLEI
+74 
-85 TAYHISDDVMQRS
+85 
-98 ITQMSVTSQSCG
+98 
-110 MALSRMVQNTKTAL
+110 
-124 GDFSFNSDI
+124 
-133 QDRRTFNTTETETL
+133 
-147 YSVLLDGK
+147 
-155 HSIVGTWEGELVRD
+155 
-169 NFAMTVKKSRG
+169 
-180 ENRGV
+180 
-185 VITTHKNLKDYQ
+185 
-197 RTKNSQNVVT
+197 
-207 RIHARSTFKPEGAE
+207 
-221 KETTIRVTV
+221 
-230 DSPLINS
+230 
-237 YPYINEKE
+237 
-245 YENNNAKSVEELQKW
+245 
-260 AQAKFSNE
+260 
-268 GIDKISD
+268 
-275 AIKIEAYEL
+275 
-284 DGQVVHMGDT
+284 
-294 VNLKSWKHNVDVF
+294 
-307 KKAIAYE
+307 
-314 FDALK
+314 
-319 EEYISLILDDKAGA
+319 
-333 GGSRTSGGLSSA
+333 
-345 ADAILGV
+345 
-352 TESAQEVA
+352 
-360 LEKAL
+360 
-365 QNADLDFDHKAGL
+365 
-378 LRQEISDGIELA
+378 
-390 KAKAEEVKQEL
+390 
-401 SDTINQRFN
+401 
-410 SFDNGPLKEAKRRA
+410 
-424 EEALRNA
+424 
-431 GASSLLAQ
+431 
-439 EAKRIGLDSV
+439 
-449 ARLEEF
+449 
-455 KSQTTSAQ
+455 
-463 TALSGD
+463 
-469 LDALKRT
+469 
-476 IVNDIRP
+476 
-483 KQAQVEAEIAKQ
+483 
-495 VEALVQTKKE
+495 
-505 LAGASTLLAQEA
+505 
-517 KRIELD
+517 
-523 SVARLEAFKSQ
+523 
-534 TTSAQTALSGDLD
+534 
-547 VLKRTIANDIR
+547 
-558 PKQAQAEA
+558 
-566 EIAKQVE
+566 
-573 ALSRTKNELSGAS
+573 
-586 TLLAQEAKRIEL
+586 
-598 DSVARLE
+598 
-605 AFKSQTTSA
+605 
-614 QTALSGDLDAL
+614 
-625 KRTIANDIRP
+625 
-635 KQAQAEAEIAK
+635 
-646 QVEALS
+646 
-652 RTKNELAGVKSAQA
+652 
-666 TYEETTTRRLSELTN
+666 
-681 LANGK
+681 
-686 ASKSEL
+686 
-692 TQTAEELASR
+692 
-702 IASVQAGSSRNY
+702 
-714 FRNSRSRTFTTGGQA
+714 
-729 VYDYRTFIVPDFW
+729 
-742 KNSDRFKRDYVRI
+742 
-755 SFDVTFPVALVNDM
+755 
-769 PAMVHFSAHP
+769 
-779 WYAYRNL
+779 
-786 IFKGGTVERQ
+786 
-796 HFEFTI
+796 
-802 DLSSSSETYQ
+802 
-812 TNNVFIRFGTNYGFP
+812 
-827 AGLQVV
+827 
-833 IENAMLS
+833 
-840 VGNYFPA
+840 
-847 YQPAYEDQED
+847 
-857 RVSVV
+857 
-862 ESNFKQR
+862 
-869 ADSLDAGVSRLTE
+869 
-882 GFRTKAD
+882 
-889 ISALNVTAENIRQSV
+889 
-904 KSLETDTQ
+904 
-912 NKLNQKLSQ
+912 
-921 AEFEVRAGSIRQ
+921 
-933 EILNATK
+933 
-940 DKANKSEL
+940 
-948 TQTAEELSSK
+948 
-958 IASVQASGRNLFL
+958 
-971 NSLFKQDI
+971 
-979 SKTGIWTTSTYTA
+979 
-992 TIDSE
+992 
-997 SKYLGHKA
+997 
-1005 LKIIGLNPSGRD
+1005 
-1017 GGNPKVTYP
+1017 
-1026 ALGQFGKVIPGSTT
+1026 
-1040 NQDVTIS
+1040 
-1047 FYAKANKNGIML
+1047 
-1059 RSRLGD
+1059 
-1065 IGYKTGNVTLS
+1065 
-1076 TEIKRYVVHIPKG
+1076 
-1089 WTNESKQT
+1089 
-1097 TNEWLFNFNQEGTI
+1097 LFNFNQEGTV

-1147 RANSLEAGVSRLTE
+1147 RANSLEAGVNRLTE

-1214 LNATKDKASKSELT
+1214 LNA
-1228 QTAEELASKIASV
+1228 
-1241 HLGRRNLLKGTKELA
+1241 
-1256 RYKPV
+1256 
-1261 SEYNGFKVIRTVAG
+1261 
-1275 ATRYQDSYVERT
+1275 
-1287 VIPTAGTE
+1287 
-1295 YIAIFYARASEN
+1295 
-1307 DYPVRCHFYNPNTV
+1307 
-1321 VSSENSSGYK
+1321 
-1331 SRSSDGLS
+1331 
-1339 IIRLST
+1339 
-1345 DWQLCWV
+1345 
-1352 KWTQTATD
+1352 
-1360 QAKTV
+1360 
-1365 IIGRH
+1365 
-1370 GPQVGGKEGVWVEI
+1370 
-1384 CAPAIFEGNLAGDW
+1384 
-1398 SPAYEDQDERVSV
+1398 
-1411 VESNFKQR
+1411 
-1419 ADSLEAGVSRLTE
+1419 
-1432 GLRTK
+1432 
-1437 ADISSLNVTAE
+1437 
-1448 NIRQSVK
+1448 
-1455 SLETDTQNK
+1455 
-1464 LNQKLSQAEFEVRA
+1464 
-1478 GSIRQEIL
+1478 
-1486 NATKDKANK
+1486 
-1495 SELTQTAEELASK
+1495 
-1508 IASVQVGGRNYIR
+1508 
-1521 GTKRMMLARGLWAS
+1521 
-1535 GTFRPSGAGTAK
+1535 
-1547 TIDVSDSPA
+1547 
-1556 TGFDKAIRLT
+1556 
-1566 SSNARDQIGIAQDG
+1566 
-1580 FYISQGTYTMS
+1580 
-1591 CWVKGRRGQKVKLQT
+1591 
-1606 YWQVNDNS
+1606 
-1614 GISPIFTLK
+1614 
-1623 DENWTKLSFTSA
+1623 
-1635 RNRAGVASI
+1635 
-1644 GYVYLVNAEVGE
+1644 
-1656 YLDVLAPQ
+1656 
-1664 LEDGSLAT
+1664 
-1672 SSKEAPED
+1672 
-1680 IEGQISTVESTFKQ
+1680 
-1694 RADSLAA
+1694 
-1701 GVNRLTEGLR
+1701 
-1711 TKADISAL
+1711 
-1719 NVTAENIR
+1719 
-1727 QSVKSLETDTQNK
+1727 
-1740 LNQKLS
+1740 
-1746 QAEFEVRAGSIRQ
+1746 
-1759 EILNATKDKASK
+1759 
-1771 SELTQTAEEL
+1771 
-1781 ASRIASV
+1781 
-1788 QASGRNL
+1788 
-1795 FLNSLFKQDIPKTGI
+1795 
-1810 WTTSTYTATIDSESK
+1810 
-1825 YLGHKALKIIGLNPS
+1825 
-1840 GRDGGNPKVT
+1840 
-1850 YPALGQFGK
+1850 
-1859 VIPGS
+1859 
-1864 TTNQDVTISFYAK
+1864 
-1877 ANKNGIMLR
+1877 
-1886 SRLGN
+1886 
-1891 IGYKTGN
+1891 
-1898 VTLSTEIK
+1898 
-1906 RYVVHIPKGWTNE
+1906 
-1919 SKQTTNEWL
+1919 
-1928 FNFNQEGTIWIWMP
+1928 
-1942 KFEISDVDTSYSE
+1942 
-1955 APEDI
+1955 
-1960 EGQISTVESNFKQRA
+1960 
-1975 DSLEAGVSRLTEG
+1975 
-1988 LRTKV
+1988 
-1993 DISALNVTA
+1993 
-2002 ENIRQSVKSLETD
+2002 
-2015 TQNKLNQ
+2015 
-2022 KLSQA
+2022 
-2027 EFEVRAGSI
+2027 
-2036 RQEILNVTKD
+2036 TKD

-2244 TFKQRANSLD
+2244 TFKQRANSLE
-2254 AGVSRLTEGLRTKVD
+2254 AGVNRLTEGLRTKAD
-2269 ISALN
+2269 ISSLN

-2382 LTFNLEPD
+2382 LTFNIEPD

-2404 IKYENVVQGRNFWNV
+2404 VKYENVVQGRNFWNV

-2551 RYTREESA
+2551 RYTREEST

-2588 RIEAVKTSANKD
+2588 MIEAVKTSANKD

-2655 SNRINSN
+2655 
-2662 KQGTDNQISNLKTQ
+2662 KTQ
-2676 VATNKDNAERQMG
+2676 VATTKDNAERQMG

-2761 GKYSVSGPN
+2761 AKNASNGQNLLKGTKDFSGGWKNKGANWKKHAEKYKGVDV
-2770 LIKNSDFK
+2770 LFK
-2778 NATNEWGSTQNLGR
+2778 NNSWNGVGQEIDAKIGEVYTFSLWMKSDWKNDTVNFYVNRNGSVEKGWGVPSETSVAITREWKR
-2792 LVKHSFY
+2792 YSFTF
-2799 HNGQKDLMRLSNATK
+2799 KIT
-2814 NENFLYSHRFNLERN
+2814 
-2829 TDYVLNFRGFNNSA
+2829 V
-2843 LASYDV
+2843 
-2849 YILGRRA
+2849 
-2856 GESDGFT
+2856 DGFIFPRVERLNQNT
-2863 IVKKVVSSK
+2863 
-2872 KLSTS
+2872 
-2877 RCEDVSVTFNSGE
+2877 N
-2890 MDNAYIRFDN
+2890 
-2900 NGSSSGTA
+2900 
-2908 DLYITEVD
+2908 LYIAGLKLEKGSYATPYTEA
-2916 LYKGYKP
+2916 
-2923 RTWQPHPEDAV
+2923 PEDT
-2934 ADANKKLEATQTKMT
+2934 DEAIRSVQS
-2949 QLAGSWV
+2949 QLTGSWAV
-2956 VENINSAGDIISGIN
+2956 QNINSAGDIISGIN

>member
-1 MLYLLNEDVRTVRWN
+1 MDALTRRQFDRAMFAKERTLAIRVGDYASRDIKEASFEYGYIKGDTYKPGGTCAGSGKITFTSIITTFNKLDTLHPEIGLLVGDTYQWVKMGEYFINDIEIDRNRNTTTLELMDGMFKLNREYVTDLHFPAEVREV
-16 GESLHE
+16 
-22 ATSAI
+22 
-27 VKETM
+27 
-32 NGDFTLTVK
+32 
-41 YPISDS
+41 
-47 GIYQLIQEDM
+47 IQEIC
-57 LIKAP
+57 L
-62 TPVLGAQLFRIK
+62 
-74 KPVEHNDHLEI
+74 
-85 TAYHISDDVMQRS
+85 
-98 ITQMSVTSQSCG
+98 
-110 MALSRMVQNTKTAL
+110 KT
-124 GDFSFNSDI
+124 
-133 QDRRTFNTTETETL
+133 
-147 YSVLLDGK
+147 
-155 HSIVGTWEGELVRD
+155 
-169 NFAMTVKKSRG
+169 
-180 ENRGV
+180 
-185 VITTHKNLKDYQ
+185 
-197 RTKNSQNVVT
+197 
-207 RIHARSTFKPEGAE
+207 
-221 KETTIRVTV
+221 
-230 DSPLINS
+230 
-237 YPYINEKE
+237 
-245 YENNNAKSVEELQKW
+245 
-260 AQAKFSNE
+260 
-268 GIDKISD
+268 
-275 AIKIEAYEL
+275 
-284 DGQVVHMGDT
+284 
-294 VNLKSWKHNVDVF
+294 
-307 KKAIAYE
+307 
-314 FDALK
+314 
-319 EEYISLILDDKAGA
+319 
-333 GGSRTSGGLSSA
+333 
-345 ADAILGV
+345 
-352 TESAQEVA
+352 
-360 LEKAL
+360 
-365 QNADLDFDHKAGL
+365 
-378 LRQEISDGIELA
+378 GIELA
-390 KAKAEEVKQEL
+390 NDYFGISAMRYHIEQVPEGKKLSFRDMLSAMTQMIGMSCFFNREGKMEIRDLTESNITINADSYFLHGLTKSEIEYQIAGITCKTDKKSLTVGMKTGRSLELDNVFMTQSALNDLYYKLKNLTYYPYNLNYQGHLLLEVGQWVTIQTNKKETFKVPVLSQSFIFKGGLRGRISADSKAGNDTQYSYEGTITKQIKQQDGIEAKIQAQIEAADKDFDQKVDKIKKDFNDQVELAKARAEEVKREL

-410 SFDNGPLKEAKRRA
+410 SFDNGPLKETKHKA
-424 EEALRNA
+424 EEALRN
-431 GASSLLAQ
+431 
-439 EAKRIGLDSV
+439 
-449 ARLEEF
+449 
-455 KSQTTSAQ
+455 
-463 TALSGD
+463 
-469 LDALKRT
+469 
-476 IVNDIRP
+476 
-483 KQAQVEAEIAKQ
+483 
-495 VEALVQTKKE
+495 
-505 LAGASTLLAQEA
+505 AGASTLLAQEA
-517 KRIELD
+517 KRIGLD

-573 ALSRTKNELSGAS
+573 VLSRTKNELS
-586 TLLAQEAKRIEL
+586 
-598 DSVARLE
+598 
-605 AFKSQTTSA
+605 
-614 QTALSGDLDAL
+614 
-625 KRTIANDIRP
+625 
-635 KQAQAEAEIAK
+635 
-646 QVEALS
+646 
-652 RTKNELAGVKSAQA
+652 GVKSAQA

-681 LANGK
+681 LANG
-686 ASKSEL
+686 
-692 TQTAEELASR
+692 
-702 IASVQAGSSRNY
+702 
-714 FRNSRSRTFTTGGQA
+714 
-729 VYDYRTFIVPDFW
+729 
-742 KNSDRFKRDYVRI
+742 
-755 SFDVTFPVALVNDM
+755 
-769 PAMVHFSAHP
+769 
-779 WYAYRNL
+779 
-786 IFKGGTVERQ
+786 
-796 HFEFTI
+796 
-802 DLSSSSETYQ
+802 
-812 TNNVFIRFGTNYGFP
+812 
-827 AGLQVV
+827 
-833 IENAMLS
+833 
-840 VGNYFPA
+840 
-847 YQPAYEDQED
+847 
-857 RVSVV
+857 
-862 ESNFKQR
+862 
-869 ADSLDAGVSRLTE
+869 
-882 GFRTKAD
+882 
-889 ISALNVTAENIRQSV
+889 
-904 KSLETDTQ
+904 
-912 NKLNQKLSQ
+912 
-921 AEFEVRAGSIRQ
+921 
-933 EILNATK
+933 
-940 DKANKSEL
+940 
-948 TQTAEELSSK
+948 
-958 IASVQASGRNLFL
+958 
-971 NSLFKQDI
+971 
-979 SKTGIWTTSTYTA
+979 
-992 TIDSE
+992 
-997 SKYLGHKA
+997 
-1005 LKIIGLNPSGRD
+1005 
-1017 GGNPKVTYP
+1017 
-1026 ALGQFGKVIPGSTT
+1026 
-1040 NQDVTIS
+1040 
-1047 FYAKANKNGIML
+1047 
-1059 RSRLGD
+1059 
-1065 IGYKTGNVTLS
+1065 
-1076 TEIKRYVVHIPKG
+1076 
-1089 WTNESKQT
+1089 
-1097 TNEWLFNFNQEGTI
+1097 
-1111 WIWMPKFEI
+1111 
-1120 SDVDTS
+1120 
-1126 YSEAPEDIE
+1126 
-1135 GQISTVESTFKQ
+1135 
-1147 RANSLEAGVSRLTE
+1147 
-1161 GLRTKVDISALN
+1161 
-1173 VTAENIRQSVKS
+1173 
-1185 LETDTQNKL
+1185 
-1194 NQKLSQA
+1194 
-1201 EFEVRAGSIRQEI
+1201 
-1214 LNATKDKASKSELT
+1214 
-1228 QTAEELASKIASV
+1228 
-1241 HLGRRNLLKGTKELA
+1241 
-1256 RYKPV
+1256 
-1261 SEYNGFKVIRTVAG
+1261 
-1275 ATRYQDSYVERT
+1275 
-1287 VIPTAGTE
+1287 
-1295 YIAIFYARASEN
+1295 
-1307 DYPVRCHFYNPNTV
+1307 
-1321 VSSENSSGYK
+1321 
-1331 SRSSDGLS
+1331 
-1339 IIRLST
+1339 
-1345 DWQLCWV
+1345 
-1352 KWTQTATD
+1352 
-1360 QAKTV
+1360 
-1365 IIGRH
+1365 
-1370 GPQVGGKEGVWVEI
+1370 
-1384 CAPAIFEGNLAGDW
+1384 
-1398 SPAYEDQDERVSV
+1398 
-1411 VESNFKQR
+1411 
-1419 ADSLEAGVSRLTE
+1419 
-1432 GLRTK
+1432 
-1437 ADISSLNVTAE
+1437 
-1448 NIRQSVK
+1448 
-1455 SLETDTQNK
+1455 
-1464 LNQKLSQAEFEVRA
+1464 
-1478 GSIRQEIL
+1478 
-1486 NATKDKANK
+1486 
-1495 SELTQTAEELASK
+1495 
-1508 IASVQVGGRNYIR
+1508 
-1521 GTKRMMLARGLWAS
+1521 
-1535 GTFRPSGAGTAK
+1535 
-1547 TIDVSDSPA
+1547 
-1556 TGFDKAIRLT
+1556 
-1566 SSNARDQIGIAQDG
+1566 
-1580 FYISQGTYTMS
+1580 
-1591 CWVKGRRGQKVKLQT
+1591 
-1606 YWQVNDNS
+1606 
-1614 GISPIFTLK
+1614 
-1623 DENWTKLSFTSA
+1623 
-1635 RNRAGVASI
+1635 
-1644 GYVYLVNAEVGE
+1644 
-1656 YLDVLAPQ
+1656 
-1664 LEDGSLAT
+1664 
-1672 SSKEAPED
+1672 
-1680 IEGQISTVESTFKQ
+1680 
-1694 RADSLAA
+1694 
-1701 GVNRLTEGLR
+1701 
-1711 TKADISAL
+1711 
-1719 NVTAENIR
+1719 
-1727 QSVKSLETDTQNK
+1727 
-1740 LNQKLS
+1740 
-1746 QAEFEVRAGSIRQ
+1746 
-1759 EILNATKDKASK
+1759 KASK

-1960 EGQISTVESNFKQRA
+1960 EGQISTVESTFKQRA
-1975 DSLEAGVSRLTEG
+1975 NSLEAGVSRLTEG
-1988 LRTKV
+1988 LRTKA
-1993 DISALNVTA
+1993 DISSLNVTA

-2036 RQEILNVTKD
+2036 RQEILNATKD

-2551 RYTREESA
+2551 RYTREEST

-2761 GKYSVSGPN
+2761 GKVAKGGRNYIRNGQFKNGSKNWLEYQSVNFGLNFNYQHSQNPNNRNRPGLHFYHDSQDVANFFGIQQSFAFDGIRGEKVSVSLLVSKDGGDSN
-2770 LIKNSDFK
+2770 SGLKVALHYIKNKNIIGQEWQNIPSPQITSKYKRFTFTFTLSDDV
-2778 NATNEWGSTQNLGR
+2778 ENL
-2792 LVKHSFY
+2792 
-2799 HNGQKDLMRLSNATK
+2799 NLMLFGEKGKTIN
-2814 NENFLYSHRFNLERN
+2814 LYVTDVQLERGSVA
-2829 TDYVLNFRGFNNSA
+2829 TDYKEA
-2843 LASYDV
+2843 
-2849 YILGRRA
+2849 
-2856 GESDGFT
+2856 
-2863 IVKKVVSSK
+2863 
-2872 KLSTS
+2872 
-2877 RCEDVSVTFNSGE
+2877 
-2890 MDNAYIRFDN
+2890 
-2900 NGSSSGTA
+2900 
-2908 DLYITEVD
+2908 
-2916 LYKGYKP
+2916 
-2923 RTWQPHPEDAV
+2923 PEDT
-2934 ADANKKLEATQTKMT
+2934 DEAIRSVQS
-2949 QLAGSWV
+2949 QLTGSWAV
-2956 VENINSAGDIISGIN
+2956 QNINSAGDIISGIN
-2971 LGANGHNRLVGK
+2971 LGANGHNRFVGK

-2995 AVIKSAMVDKLKTA
+2995 AVIKSAMVDKLKTG

-3016 TTTILEAEAVTA
+3016 TTTILDAEAVTA
-3028 EKLKVDNALI
+3028 EKVRFDDAFIRKM
-3038 KKLTATDA
+3038 TANDA
-3046 FIDQLI
+3046 FIDQLT

-3103 MGNGAGY
+3103 MGNGAGH

-3205 GSGSLKYW
+3205 GSGSVKYW

-3262 AETIVPRIVSRDPEN
+3262 AETIVPKIVSRDPEN

-3300 NQKIEKMEKI
+3300 NQKIEKMEKT

>member
-1 MLYLLNEDVRTVRWN
+1 MGEYFINDIEIDRNRNTTTLELMDGMFKLNREYVTDLHFPAEVREV
-16 GESLHE
+16 
-22 ATSAI
+22 
-27 VKETM
+27 
-32 NGDFTLTVK
+32 
-41 YPISDS
+41 
-47 GIYQLIQEDM
+47 IQEIC
-57 LIKAP
+57 L
-62 TPVLGAQLFRIK
+62 
-74 KPVEHNDHLEI
+74 
-85 TAYHISDDVMQRS
+85 
-98 ITQMSVTSQSCG
+98 
-110 MALSRMVQNTKTAL
+110 KT
-124 GDFSFNSDI
+124 
-133 QDRRTFNTTETETL
+133 
-147 YSVLLDGK
+147 
-155 HSIVGTWEGELVRD
+155 
-169 NFAMTVKKSRG
+169 
-180 ENRGV
+180 
-185 VITTHKNLKDYQ
+185 
-197 RTKNSQNVVT
+197 
-207 RIHARSTFKPEGAE
+207 
-221 KETTIRVTV
+221 
-230 DSPLINS
+230 
-237 YPYINEKE
+237 
-245 YENNNAKSVEELQKW
+245 
-260 AQAKFSNE
+260 
-268 GIDKISD
+268 
-275 AIKIEAYEL
+275 
-284 DGQVVHMGDT
+284 
-294 VNLKSWKHNVDVF
+294 
-307 KKAIAYE
+307 
-314 FDALK
+314 
-319 EEYISLILDDKAGA
+319 
-333 GGSRTSGGLSSA
+333 
-345 ADAILGV
+345 
-352 TESAQEVA
+352 
-360 LEKAL
+360 
-365 QNADLDFDHKAGL
+365 
-378 LRQEISDGIELA
+378 GIELA
-390 KAKAEEVKQEL
+390 NDYFGISAMRYHIEQVPEGKKLSFRDMLSAMTQMIGMSCFFNREGKMEIRDLTESNITINADSYFLHGLTKSEIEYQISGITCKTDKKSLTVGMKTGRSLELDNVFMTQSALNDLYYKLKNLTYYPYNLNYQGHLLLEVGQWVTIQTNKKETFKVPVLSQSFTFKGGLRGRISADSKARNDTQYSYEGTITKQIKQQDGIEAKIQAQIEAADKDFDQKVDKIKKDFNDQVELAKARAEEVKREL

-410 SFDNGPLKEAKRRA
+410 SFDNGPLKETKRKA
-424 EEALRNA
+424 EEALRN
-431 GASSLLAQ
+431 
-439 EAKRIGLDSV
+439 
-449 ARLEEF
+449 
-455 KSQTTSAQ
+455 
-463 TALSGD
+463 
-469 LDALKRT
+469 
-476 IVNDIRP
+476 
-483 KQAQVEAEIAKQ
+483 
-495 VEALVQTKKE
+495 
-505 LAGASTLLAQEA
+505 AGASTLLAQEA
-517 KRIELD
+517 KRI
-523 SVARLEAFKSQ
+523 
-534 TTSAQTALSGDLD
+534 G
-547 VLKRTIANDIR
+547 
-558 PKQAQAEA
+558 
-566 EIAKQVE
+566 
-573 ALSRTKNELSGAS
+573 
-586 TLLAQEAKRIEL
+586 L

-847 YQPAYEDQED
+847 YQPAYEDQDE
-857 RVSVV
+857 RVSAV

-882 GFRTKAD
+882 G
-889 ISALNVTAENIRQSV
+889 
-904 KSLETDTQ
+904 
-912 NKLNQKLSQ
+912 
-921 AEFEVRAGSIRQ
+921 
-933 EILNATK
+933 
-940 DKANKSEL
+940 
-948 TQTAEELSSK
+948 
-958 IASVQASGRNLFL
+958 
-971 NSLFKQDI
+971 
-979 SKTGIWTTSTYTA
+979 
-992 TIDSE
+992 
-997 SKYLGHKA
+997 
-1005 LKIIGLNPSGRD
+1005 
-1017 GGNPKVTYP
+1017 
-1026 ALGQFGKVIPGSTT
+1026 
-1040 NQDVTIS
+1040 
-1047 FYAKANKNGIML
+1047 
-1059 RSRLGD
+1059 
-1065 IGYKTGNVTLS
+1065 
-1076 TEIKRYVVHIPKG
+1076 
-1089 WTNESKQT
+1089 
-1097 TNEWLFNFNQEGTI
+1097 
-1111 WIWMPKFEI
+1111 
-1120 SDVDTS
+1120 
-1126 YSEAPEDIE
+1126 
-1135 GQISTVESTFKQ
+1135 
-1147 RANSLEAGVSRLTE
+1147 
-1161 GLRTKVDISALN
+1161 LRTKVDISSLN

-1419 ADSLEAGVSRLTE
+1419 ADSLDAGVSRLTE

-1486 NATKDKANK
+1486 NATKDKA
-1495 SELTQTAEELASK
+1495 
-1508 IASVQVGGRNYIR
+1508 
-1521 GTKRMMLARGLWAS
+1521 
-1535 GTFRPSGAGTAK
+1535 
-1547 TIDVSDSPA
+1547 
-1556 TGFDKAIRLT
+1556 
-1566 SSNARDQIGIAQDG
+1566 
-1580 FYISQGTYTMS
+1580 
-1591 CWVKGRRGQKVKLQT
+1591 
-1606 YWQVNDNS
+1606 
-1614 GISPIFTLK
+1614 
-1623 DENWTKLSFTSA
+1623 
-1635 RNRAGVASI
+1635 
-1644 GYVYLVNAEVGE
+1644 
-1656 YLDVLAPQ
+1656 
-1664 LEDGSLAT
+1664 
-1672 SSKEAPED
+1672 
-1680 IEGQISTVESTFKQ
+1680 
-1694 RADSLAA
+1694 
-1701 GVNRLTEGLR
+1701 
-1711 TKADISAL
+1711 
-1719 NVTAENIR
+1719 
-1727 QSVKSLETDTQNK
+1727 
-1740 LNQKLS
+1740 
-1746 QAEFEVRAGSIRQ
+1746 
-1759 EILNATKDKASK
+1759 
-1771 SELTQTAEEL
+1771 
-1781 ASRIASV
+1781 
-1788 QASGRNL
+1788 
-1795 FLNSLFKQDIPKTGI
+1795 
-1810 WTTSTYTATIDSESK
+1810 
-1825 YLGHKALKIIGLNPS
+1825 
-1840 GRDGGNPKVT
+1840 
-1850 YPALGQFGK
+1850 
-1859 VIPGS
+1859 
-1864 TTNQDVTISFYAK
+1864 
-1877 ANKNGIMLR
+1877 
-1886 SRLGN
+1886 
-1891 IGYKTGN
+1891 
-1898 VTLSTEIK
+1898 
-1906 RYVVHIPKGWTNE
+1906 
-1919 SKQTTNEWL
+1919 
-1928 FNFNQEGTIWIWMP
+1928 
-1942 KFEISDVDTSYSE
+1942 
-1955 APEDI
+1955 
-1960 EGQISTVESNFKQRA
+1960 
-1975 DSLEAGVSRLTEG
+1975 
-1988 LRTKV
+1988 
-1993 DISALNVTA
+1993 
-2002 ENIRQSVKSLETD
+2002 
-2015 TQNKLNQ
+2015 
-2022 KLSQA
+2022 
-2027 EFEVRAGSI
+2027 
-2036 RQEILNVTKD
+2036 
-2046 KASKSELTQTA
+2046 
-2057 EELSS
+2057 
-2062 KIASVQVGGINLL
+2062 
-2075 RNTASLLI
+2075 
-2083 GDRSKGCWMSASGG
+2083 
-2097 NGRAIS
+2097 
-2103 VEVLDPPKKM
+2103 
-2113 IKNMIRVIE
+2113 
-2122 NTNGGNKDLTQLV
+2122 
-2135 RLRIGEK
+2135 
-2142 YTISCY
+2142 
-2148 ARIASDSPNANVN
+2148 
-2161 LLFRSWAN
+2161 
-2169 NTDLNRKFQKSISHK
+2169 
-2184 NWQKYSFTFTADAI
+2184 
-2198 ENSIQFGQSGAGI
+2198 
-2211 IEICAP
+2211 
-2217 KIESGTLATDYSEAP
+2217 
-2232 EDIEGQISTVES
+2232 
-2244 TFKQRANSLD
+2244 
-2254 AGVSRLTEGLRTKVD
+2254 
-2269 ISALN
+2269 
-2274 VTAENIRQSV
+2274 
-2284 KSLETDTQNKLNQK
+2284 
-2298 LSQAEF
+2298 
-2304 EVRAGSIRQ
+2304 
-2313 EILNAT
+2313 
-2319 KDKADKTL
+2319 DKTL
-2327 VVSEAGKLREEF
+2327 VVTEAGKLREEF

-2500 ATDWSPAPEDADG
+2500 ATDWNPAPEDADG

-2725 KETSKLYERILGNT
+2725 KETSKLYERILGNI

-3262 AETIVPRIVSRDPEN
+3262 AETIVPKIVSRDPEN

-3300 NQKIEKMEKI
+3300 NQKIEKMEKT

>member
-1 MLYLLNEDVRTVRWN
+1 MDALTRRQFDRSMFAKERTLAIRVGEYASRDIKEASFEYGYIKGDTYKPGGTCAGSGKITFTSIITTFNKLDTLHPEIGLLVGDTYQWVKMGEYFINDIEIDRNRNTTTLELMDGMFKLNREYVTDLHFPAEVREV
-16 GESLHE
+16 
-22 ATSAI
+22 
-27 VKETM
+27 
-32 NGDFTLTVK
+32 
-41 YPISDS
+41 
-47 GIYQLIQEDM
+47 IQEIC
-57 LIKAP
+57 L
-62 TPVLGAQLFRIK
+62 
-74 KPVEHNDHLEI
+74 
-85 TAYHISDDVMQRS
+85 
-98 ITQMSVTSQSCG
+98 
-110 MALSRMVQNTKTAL
+110 KT
-124 GDFSFNSDI
+124 
-133 QDRRTFNTTETETL
+133 
-147 YSVLLDGK
+147 
-155 HSIVGTWEGELVRD
+155 
-169 NFAMTVKKSRG
+169 
-180 ENRGV
+180 
-185 VITTHKNLKDYQ
+185 
-197 RTKNSQNVVT
+197 
-207 RIHARSTFKPEGAE
+207 
-221 KETTIRVTV
+221 
-230 DSPLINS
+230 
-237 YPYINEKE
+237 
-245 YENNNAKSVEELQKW
+245 
-260 AQAKFSNE
+260 
-268 GIDKISD
+268 
-275 AIKIEAYEL
+275 
-284 DGQVVHMGDT
+284 
-294 VNLKSWKHNVDVF
+294 
-307 KKAIAYE
+307 
-314 FDALK
+314 
-319 EEYISLILDDKAGA
+319 
-333 GGSRTSGGLSSA
+333 
-345 ADAILGV
+345 
-352 TESAQEVA
+352 
-360 LEKAL
+360 
-365 QNADLDFDHKAGL
+365 
-378 LRQEISDGIELA
+378 GIELA
-390 KAKAEEVKQEL
+390 NDYFGISAMRYHIEQVPEGKKLSFRDMLSAMTQMIGMSCFFNREGKMEIRDLTESNITINADSYFLHGLTKSEIEYQIAGITCKTDKKSLTVGMKTGRSLELDNVFMTQSALNDLYYKLKNLTYYPYNLNYQGHLLLEVGQWVTIQTNKKETFKVPVLSQSFTFKGGLRGRISADSKAGNDTQYSYEGTITKHIKQQDDIEAKIQAQIEAADKDFDQKVDKIKKDFNNQVELAKARAEEVKREL

-410 SFDNGPLKEAKRRA
+410 SFDNGPLKEAKRKA

-431 GASSLLAQ
+431 GASSSLAQ
-439 EAKRIGLDSV
+439 ESKRIGLDSV
-449 ARLEEF
+449 ARLEAF

-558 PKQAQAEA
+558 PKQAQAE
-566 EIAKQVE
+566 
-573 ALSRTKNELSGAS
+573 T
-586 TLLAQEAKRIEL
+586 
-598 DSVARLE
+598 
-605 AFKSQTTSA
+605 
-614 QTALSGDLDAL
+614 
-625 KRTIANDIRP
+625 
-635 KQAQAEAEIAK
+635 EIAK

-692 TQTAEELASR
+692 TQTAEELAS
-702 IASVQAGSSRNY
+702 
-714 FRNSRSRTFTTGGQA
+714 
-729 VYDYRTFIVPDFW
+729 
-742 KNSDRFKRDYVRI
+742 K
-755 SFDVTFPVALVNDM
+755 
-769 PAMVHFSAHP
+769 
-779 WYAYRNL
+779 
-786 IFKGGTVERQ
+786 
-796 HFEFTI
+796 
-802 DLSSSSETYQ
+802 
-812 TNNVFIRFGTNYGFP
+812 
-827 AGLQVV
+827 
-833 IENAMLS
+833 
-840 VGNYFPA
+840 
-847 YQPAYEDQED
+847 
-857 RVSVV
+857 
-862 ESNFKQR
+862 
-869 ADSLDAGVSRLTE
+869 
-882 GFRTKAD
+882 
-889 ISALNVTAENIRQSV
+889 
-904 KSLETDTQ
+904 
-912 NKLNQKLSQ
+912 
-921 AEFEVRAGSIRQ
+921 
-933 EILNATK
+933 
-940 DKANKSEL
+940 
-948 TQTAEELSSK
+948 
-958 IASVQASGRNLFL
+958 
-971 NSLFKQDI
+971 
-979 SKTGIWTTSTYTA
+979 
-992 TIDSE
+992 
-997 SKYLGHKA
+997 
-1005 LKIIGLNPSGRD
+1005 
-1017 GGNPKVTYP
+1017 
-1026 ALGQFGKVIPGSTT
+1026 
-1040 NQDVTIS
+1040 
-1047 FYAKANKNGIML
+1047 
-1059 RSRLGD
+1059 
-1065 IGYKTGNVTLS
+1065 
-1076 TEIKRYVVHIPKG
+1076 
-1089 WTNESKQT
+1089 
-1097 TNEWLFNFNQEGTI
+1097 
-1111 WIWMPKFEI
+1111 
-1120 SDVDTS
+1120 
-1126 YSEAPEDIE
+1126 
-1135 GQISTVESTFKQ
+1135 
-1147 RANSLEAGVSRLTE
+1147 
-1161 GLRTKVDISALN
+1161 
-1173 VTAENIRQSVKS
+1173 
-1185 LETDTQNKL
+1185 
-1194 NQKLSQA
+1194 
-1201 EFEVRAGSIRQEI
+1201 
-1214 LNATKDKASKSELT
+1214 
-1228 QTAEELASKIASV
+1228 
-1241 HLGRRNLLKGTKELA
+1241 
-1256 RYKPV
+1256 
-1261 SEYNGFKVIRTVAG
+1261 
-1275 ATRYQDSYVERT
+1275 
-1287 VIPTAGTE
+1287 
-1295 YIAIFYARASEN
+1295 
-1307 DYPVRCHFYNPNTV
+1307 
-1321 VSSENSSGYK
+1321 
-1331 SRSSDGLS
+1331 
-1339 IIRLST
+1339 
-1345 DWQLCWV
+1345 
-1352 KWTQTATD
+1352 
-1360 QAKTV
+1360 
-1365 IIGRH
+1365 
-1370 GPQVGGKEGVWVEI
+1370 
-1384 CAPAIFEGNLAGDW
+1384 
-1398 SPAYEDQDERVSV
+1398 
-1411 VESNFKQR
+1411 
-1419 ADSLEAGVSRLTE
+1419 
-1432 GLRTK
+1432 
-1437 ADISSLNVTAE
+1437 
-1448 NIRQSVK
+1448 
-1455 SLETDTQNK
+1455 
-1464 LNQKLSQAEFEVRA
+1464 
-1478 GSIRQEIL
+1478 
-1486 NATKDKANK
+1486 
-1495 SELTQTAEELASK
+1495 
-1508 IASVQVGGRNYIR
+1508 
-1521 GTKRMMLARGLWAS
+1521 
-1535 GTFRPSGAGTAK
+1535 
-1547 TIDVSDSPA
+1547 
-1556 TGFDKAIRLT
+1556 
-1566 SSNARDQIGIAQDG
+1566 
-1580 FYISQGTYTMS
+1580 
-1591 CWVKGRRGQKVKLQT
+1591 
-1606 YWQVNDNS
+1606 
-1614 GISPIFTLK
+1614 
-1623 DENWTKLSFTSA
+1623 
-1635 RNRAGVASI
+1635 
-1644 GYVYLVNAEVGE
+1644 
-1656 YLDVLAPQ
+1656 
-1664 LEDGSLAT
+1664 
-1672 SSKEAPED
+1672 
-1680 IEGQISTVESTFKQ
+1680 
-1694 RADSLAA
+1694 
-1701 GVNRLTEGLR
+1701 
-1711 TKADISAL
+1711 
-1719 NVTAENIR
+1719 
-1727 QSVKSLETDTQNK
+1727 
-1740 LNQKLS
+1740 
-1746 QAEFEVRAGSIRQ
+1746 
-1759 EILNATKDKASK
+1759 
-1771 SELTQTAEEL
+1771 
-1781 ASRIASV
+1781 IASV

-1919 SKQTTNEWL
+1919 SKRTTNEWL
-1928 FNFNQEGTIWIWMP
+1928 FNFNQEGTVWIWMP
-1942 KFEISDVDTSYSE
+1942 KFEINDVDTS
-1955 APEDI
+1955 
-1960 EGQISTVESNFKQRA
+1960 
-1975 DSLEAGVSRLTEG
+1975 
-1988 LRTKV
+1988 
-1993 DISALNVTA
+1993 
-2002 ENIRQSVKSLETD
+2002 
-2015 TQNKLNQ
+2015 
-2022 KLSQA
+2022 
-2027 EFEVRAGSI
+2027 
-2036 RQEILNVTKD
+2036 
-2046 KASKSELTQTA
+2046 
-2057 EELSS
+2057 
-2062 KIASVQVGGINLL
+2062 
-2075 RNTASLLI
+2075 
-2083 GDRSKGCWMSASGG
+2083 
-2097 NGRAIS
+2097 
-2103 VEVLDPPKKM
+2103 
-2113 IKNMIRVIE
+2113 
-2122 NTNGGNKDLTQLV
+2122 
-2135 RLRIGEK
+2135 
-2142 YTISCY
+2142 
-2148 ARIASDSPNANVN
+2148 
-2161 LLFRSWAN
+2161 
-2169 NTDLNRKFQKSISHK
+2169 
-2184 NWQKYSFTFTADAI
+2184 
-2198 ENSIQFGQSGAGI
+2198 
-2211 IEICAP
+2211 
-2217 KIESGTLATDYSEAP
+2217 YSEAP

-2404 IKYENVVQGRNFWNV
+2404 VKYENVVQGRNFWNV

-2551 RYTREESA
+2551 RYTREEST

-2701 ADSQFANVTN
+2701 ADSQFANATN

-2761 GKYSVSGPN
+2761 AKNASNGQNLLQGTKDFSGGWKNKGANWKKHAEKYKGVDV
-2770 LIKNSDFK
+2770 LFK
-2778 NATNEWGSTQNLGR
+2778 NNSWNGVGQEIDAKIGEVYTFSLWMKSDWKNDTVNFYVNRNGSVEKGWGVPSETSVAITSEWKR
-2792 LVKHSFY
+2792 YSFTF
-2799 HNGQKDLMRLSNATK
+2799 KIT
-2814 NENFLYSHRFNLERN
+2814 
-2829 TDYVLNFRGFNNSA
+2829 V
-2843 LASYDV
+2843 
-2849 YILGRRA
+2849 
-2856 GESDGFT
+2856 DGFIFPRVERLNQNT
-2863 IVKKVVSSK
+2863 
-2872 KLSTS
+2872 
-2877 RCEDVSVTFNSGE
+2877 N
-2890 MDNAYIRFDN
+2890 
-2900 NGSSSGTA
+2900 
-2908 DLYITEVD
+2908 LYIAGLKLEKGSYATPYTEA
-2916 LYKGYKP
+2916 
-2923 RTWQPHPEDAV
+2923 PEDT
-2934 ADANKKLEATQTKMT
+2934 DEAIRSVQSLLT
-2949 QLAGSWV
+2949 GSWAV
-2956 VENINSAGDIISGIN
+2956 QNINSAGDIISGIN
-2971 LGANGHNRLVGK
+2971 LGANGHNRFVGK

-3016 TTTILEAEAVTA
+3016 TTTILDAEAVTA
-3028 EKLKVDNALI
+3028 DKVRFDAAFI
-3038 KKLTATDA
+3038 RKMTANDA
-3046 FIDQLI
+3046 FIDQLT

-3103 MGNGAGY
+3103 MGNGAGH

-3205 GSGSLKYW
+3205 GSGSVKYW

-3300 NQKIEKMEKI
+3300 NQKIEKMEKT

>member
-1 MLYLLNEDVRTVRWN
+1 MDALTRRQFDRAMFAKERTLAIRVGEYASRDIKEASFEYGYIKGDTYKPGGTCAGSGKITFTSIITTFNKLDTLHPEIGLLVGDTYQWVKMGEYFINDIEIDRNRNTTTLELMDGMFKLNREYVTDLHFPAEVREV
-16 GESLHE
+16 
-22 ATSAI
+22 
-27 VKETM
+27 
-32 NGDFTLTVK
+32 
-41 YPISDS
+41 
-47 GIYQLIQEDM
+47 IQEIC
-57 LIKAP
+57 L
-62 TPVLGAQLFRIK
+62 
-74 KPVEHNDHLEI
+74 
-85 TAYHISDDVMQRS
+85 
-98 ITQMSVTSQSCG
+98 
-110 MALSRMVQNTKTAL
+110 KT
-124 GDFSFNSDI
+124 
-133 QDRRTFNTTETETL
+133 
-147 YSVLLDGK
+147 
-155 HSIVGTWEGELVRD
+155 
-169 NFAMTVKKSRG
+169 
-180 ENRGV
+180 
-185 VITTHKNLKDYQ
+185 
-197 RTKNSQNVVT
+197 
-207 RIHARSTFKPEGAE
+207 
-221 KETTIRVTV
+221 
-230 DSPLINS
+230 
-237 YPYINEKE
+237 
-245 YENNNAKSVEELQKW
+245 
-260 AQAKFSNE
+260 
-268 GIDKISD
+268 
-275 AIKIEAYEL
+275 
-284 DGQVVHMGDT
+284 
-294 VNLKSWKHNVDVF
+294 
-307 KKAIAYE
+307 
-314 FDALK
+314 
-319 EEYISLILDDKAGA
+319 
-333 GGSRTSGGLSSA
+333 
-345 ADAILGV
+345 
-352 TESAQEVA
+352 
-360 LEKAL
+360 
-365 QNADLDFDHKAGL
+365 
-378 LRQEISDGIELA
+378 GIELA
-390 KAKAEEVKQEL
+390 NDYFGISAMRYHIEQVPEGKKLSFRDMLSAMTQMIGMSCFFNREGKMEIRDLTESNITINADSYFLHGLTKSEIEYQIAGITCKTDKKSLTVGMKTGRSLELDNVFMTQSALNDLYYKLKNLTYYPYNLNYQGHLLLEVGQWVTIQTNKKETFKVPVLSQSFTFKGGLRGRISADSKAGNDTQYSYEGTITKHIKQQDDIEAKIQAQIEAADKDFDQKVDKIKKDFNDQVELAKARAEEVKREL

-410 SFDNGPLKEAKRRA
+410 SFDNGPLKETKRKA

-431 GASSLLAQ
+431 GASSSLAQ
-439 EAKRIGLDSV
+439 ESKRIGLDSV
-449 ARLEEF
+449 ARLEAFKSQTTSAQTALSGDLDALKRTIVNDIRPKQAQVEAEIAKQVEALVQTKKELAGASTLLAQEAKRIELDSVARLEAF

-547 VLKRTIANDIR
+547 VLKQTIANDIR
-558 PKQAQAEA
+558 PKQAQAE
-566 EIAKQVE
+566 
-573 ALSRTKNELSGAS
+573 T
-586 TLLAQEAKRIEL
+586 
-598 DSVARLE
+598 
-605 AFKSQTTSA
+605 
-614 QTALSGDLDAL
+614 
-625 KRTIANDIRP
+625 
-635 KQAQAEAEIAK
+635 EIAK

-692 TQTAEELASR
+692 TQTAEELAS
-702 IASVQAGSSRNY
+702 
-714 FRNSRSRTFTTGGQA
+714 
-729 VYDYRTFIVPDFW
+729 
-742 KNSDRFKRDYVRI
+742 K
-755 SFDVTFPVALVNDM
+755 
-769 PAMVHFSAHP
+769 
-779 WYAYRNL
+779 
-786 IFKGGTVERQ
+786 
-796 HFEFTI
+796 
-802 DLSSSSETYQ
+802 
-812 TNNVFIRFGTNYGFP
+812 
-827 AGLQVV
+827 
-833 IENAMLS
+833 
-840 VGNYFPA
+840 
-847 YQPAYEDQED
+847 
-857 RVSVV
+857 
-862 ESNFKQR
+862 
-869 ADSLDAGVSRLTE
+869 
-882 GFRTKAD
+882 
-889 ISALNVTAENIRQSV
+889 
-904 KSLETDTQ
+904 
-912 NKLNQKLSQ
+912 
-921 AEFEVRAGSIRQ
+921 
-933 EILNATK
+933 
-940 DKANKSEL
+940 
-948 TQTAEELSSK
+948 
-958 IASVQASGRNLFL
+958 
-971 NSLFKQDI
+971 
-979 SKTGIWTTSTYTA
+979 
-992 TIDSE
+992 
-997 SKYLGHKA
+997 
-1005 LKIIGLNPSGRD
+1005 
-1017 GGNPKVTYP
+1017 
-1026 ALGQFGKVIPGSTT
+1026 
-1040 NQDVTIS
+1040 
-1047 FYAKANKNGIML
+1047 
-1059 RSRLGD
+1059 
-1065 IGYKTGNVTLS
+1065 
-1076 TEIKRYVVHIPKG
+1076 
-1089 WTNESKQT
+1089 
-1097 TNEWLFNFNQEGTI
+1097 
-1111 WIWMPKFEI
+1111 
-1120 SDVDTS
+1120 
-1126 YSEAPEDIE
+1126 
-1135 GQISTVESTFKQ
+1135 
-1147 RANSLEAGVSRLTE
+1147 
-1161 GLRTKVDISALN
+1161 
-1173 VTAENIRQSVKS
+1173 
-1185 LETDTQNKL
+1185 
-1194 NQKLSQA
+1194 
-1201 EFEVRAGSIRQEI
+1201 
-1214 LNATKDKASKSELT
+1214 
-1228 QTAEELASKIASV
+1228 
-1241 HLGRRNLLKGTKELA
+1241 
-1256 RYKPV
+1256 
-1261 SEYNGFKVIRTVAG
+1261 
-1275 ATRYQDSYVERT
+1275 
-1287 VIPTAGTE
+1287 
-1295 YIAIFYARASEN
+1295 
-1307 DYPVRCHFYNPNTV
+1307 
-1321 VSSENSSGYK
+1321 
-1331 SRSSDGLS
+1331 
-1339 IIRLST
+1339 
-1345 DWQLCWV
+1345 
-1352 KWTQTATD
+1352 
-1360 QAKTV
+1360 
-1365 IIGRH
+1365 
-1370 GPQVGGKEGVWVEI
+1370 
-1384 CAPAIFEGNLAGDW
+1384 
-1398 SPAYEDQDERVSV
+1398 
-1411 VESNFKQR
+1411 
-1419 ADSLEAGVSRLTE
+1419 
-1432 GLRTK
+1432 
-1437 ADISSLNVTAE
+1437 
-1448 NIRQSVK
+1448 
-1455 SLETDTQNK
+1455 
-1464 LNQKLSQAEFEVRA
+1464 
-1478 GSIRQEIL
+1478 
-1486 NATKDKANK
+1486 
-1495 SELTQTAEELASK
+1495 
-1508 IASVQVGGRNYIR
+1508 
-1521 GTKRMMLARGLWAS
+1521 
-1535 GTFRPSGAGTAK
+1535 
-1547 TIDVSDSPA
+1547 
-1556 TGFDKAIRLT
+1556 
-1566 SSNARDQIGIAQDG
+1566 
-1580 FYISQGTYTMS
+1580 
-1591 CWVKGRRGQKVKLQT
+1591 
-1606 YWQVNDNS
+1606 
-1614 GISPIFTLK
+1614 
-1623 DENWTKLSFTSA
+1623 
-1635 RNRAGVASI
+1635 
-1644 GYVYLVNAEVGE
+1644 
-1656 YLDVLAPQ
+1656 
-1664 LEDGSLAT
+1664 
-1672 SSKEAPED
+1672 
-1680 IEGQISTVESTFKQ
+1680 
-1694 RADSLAA
+1694 
-1701 GVNRLTEGLR
+1701 
-1711 TKADISAL
+1711 
-1719 NVTAENIR
+1719 
-1727 QSVKSLETDTQNK
+1727 
-1740 LNQKLS
+1740 
-1746 QAEFEVRAGSIRQ
+1746 
-1759 EILNATKDKASK
+1759 
-1771 SELTQTAEEL
+1771 
-1781 ASRIASV
+1781 IASV

-1840 GRDGGNPKVT
+1840 GRDGGNPKVI

-1928 FNFNQEGTIWIWMP
+1928 FNFNQEGTVWIWMP
-1942 KFEISDVDTSYSE
+1942 KFEISDVDTS
-1955 APEDI
+1955 
-1960 EGQISTVESNFKQRA
+1960 
-1975 DSLEAGVSRLTEG
+1975 
-1988 LRTKV
+1988 
-1993 DISALNVTA
+1993 
-2002 ENIRQSVKSLETD
+2002 
-2015 TQNKLNQ
+2015 
-2022 KLSQA
+2022 
-2027 EFEVRAGSI
+2027 
-2036 RQEILNVTKD
+2036 
-2046 KASKSELTQTA
+2046 
-2057 EELSS
+2057 
-2062 KIASVQVGGINLL
+2062 
-2075 RNTASLLI
+2075 
-2083 GDRSKGCWMSASGG
+2083 
-2097 NGRAIS
+2097 
-2103 VEVLDPPKKM
+2103 
-2113 IKNMIRVIE
+2113 
-2122 NTNGGNKDLTQLV
+2122 
-2135 RLRIGEK
+2135 
-2142 YTISCY
+2142 
-2148 ARIASDSPNANVN
+2148 
-2161 LLFRSWAN
+2161 
-2169 NTDLNRKFQKSISHK
+2169 
-2184 NWQKYSFTFTADAI
+2184 
-2198 ENSIQFGQSGAGI
+2198 
-2211 IEICAP
+2211 
-2217 KIESGTLATDYSEAP
+2217 YSEAP

-2500 ATDWSPAPEDADG
+2500 ATDWSPAPEDGENELLVAKTEFKRTADG
-2513 LITEAKATFERTAQG
+2513 LSTKMAAVE
-2528 LRTDLSAIQ
+2528 S
-2537 EYVNK
+2537 YVGQ

-2642 SSEQGTTTQISNL
+2642 SSEQGTTTQISNI

-3300 NQKIEKMEKI
+3300 NQKIENEHTDWRT
-3310 IA
+3310 

>member
-1 MLYLLNEDVRTVRWN
+1 MDALTRRQFDRAMFAKERTLAIRVGEYASRDIKEASFEYGYIKGDTYKPGGTCAGSGKITFTSIITTFNKLDTLHPEIGLLVGDTYQWVKMGEYFINDIEIDRNRNTTTLELMDGMFKLNREYVTDLHFPAEVREV
-16 GESLHE
+16 
-22 ATSAI
+22 
-27 VKETM
+27 
-32 NGDFTLTVK
+32 
-41 YPISDS
+41 
-47 GIYQLIQEDM
+47 IQEIC
-57 LIKAP
+57 L
-62 TPVLGAQLFRIK
+62 
-74 KPVEHNDHLEI
+74 
-85 TAYHISDDVMQRS
+85 
-98 ITQMSVTSQSCG
+98 
-110 MALSRMVQNTKTAL
+110 KT
-124 GDFSFNSDI
+124 
-133 QDRRTFNTTETETL
+133 
-147 YSVLLDGK
+147 
-155 HSIVGTWEGELVRD
+155 
-169 NFAMTVKKSRG
+169 
-180 ENRGV
+180 
-185 VITTHKNLKDYQ
+185 
-197 RTKNSQNVVT
+197 
-207 RIHARSTFKPEGAE
+207 
-221 KETTIRVTV
+221 
-230 DSPLINS
+230 
-237 YPYINEKE
+237 
-245 YENNNAKSVEELQKW
+245 
-260 AQAKFSNE
+260 
-268 GIDKISD
+268 
-275 AIKIEAYEL
+275 
-284 DGQVVHMGDT
+284 
-294 VNLKSWKHNVDVF
+294 
-307 KKAIAYE
+307 
-314 FDALK
+314 
-319 EEYISLILDDKAGA
+319 
-333 GGSRTSGGLSSA
+333 
-345 ADAILGV
+345 
-352 TESAQEVA
+352 
-360 LEKAL
+360 
-365 QNADLDFDHKAGL
+365 
-378 LRQEISDGIELA
+378 GIELA
-390 KAKAEEVKQEL
+390 NDYFGISAMRYHIEQVPEGKKLSFRDMLSAMTQMIGMSCFFNREGKMEIRDLTESNITINADSYFLHGLTKSEIEYQIAGITCKTDKKSLTVGMTTGRSLELDNVFITQSALNDLYYKLKNLTYYPYNLNYQGHLLLEVGQWVTIQTNKKETFKVPVLSQSFIFKGGLRGRISADSKAGNDTQYSYEGTITKQIKQQDGFEAKIQAQIEAADKDFDQKVDKIKKDFNDQVELAKARAEEVKREL

-410 SFDNGPLKEAKRRA
+410 SFDNGPLKEAKRKA

-431 GASSLLAQ
+431 GASSSLAQ
-439 EAKRIGLDSV
+439 ESKRIG
-449 ARLEEF
+449 
-455 KSQTTSAQ
+455 
-463 TALSGD
+463 
-469 LDALKRT
+469 
-476 IVNDIRP
+476 
-483 KQAQVEAEIAKQ
+483 
-495 VEALVQTKKE
+495 
-505 LAGASTLLAQEA
+505 
-517 KRIELD
+517 LD

-547 VLKRTIANDIR
+547 ALKRTIANDIR

-614 QTALSGDLDAL
+614 QTALSGDLDVL

-646 QVEALS
+646 QVEVLS

-802 DLSSSSETYQ
+802 DLSSSSEDYQ

-869 ADSLDAGVSRLTE
+869 ADSL
-882 GFRTKAD
+882 
-889 ISALNVTAENIRQSV
+889 
-904 KSLETDTQ
+904 
-912 NKLNQKLSQ
+912 
-921 AEFEVRAGSIRQ
+921 
-933 EILNATK
+933 
-940 DKANKSEL
+940 
-948 TQTAEELSSK
+948 
-958 IASVQASGRNLFL
+958 
-971 NSLFKQDI
+971 
-979 SKTGIWTTSTYTA
+979 
-992 TIDSE
+992 
-997 SKYLGHKA
+997 
-1005 LKIIGLNPSGRD
+1005 
-1017 GGNPKVTYP
+1017 
-1026 ALGQFGKVIPGSTT
+1026 
-1040 NQDVTIS
+1040 
-1047 FYAKANKNGIML
+1047 
-1059 RSRLGD
+1059 
-1065 IGYKTGNVTLS
+1065 
-1076 TEIKRYVVHIPKG
+1076 
-1089 WTNESKQT
+1089 
-1097 TNEWLFNFNQEGTI
+1097 
-1111 WIWMPKFEI
+1111 
-1120 SDVDTS
+1120 
-1126 YSEAPEDIE
+1126 
-1135 GQISTVESTFKQ
+1135 
-1147 RANSLEAGVSRLTE
+1147 EAGVSRLTE
-1161 GLRTKVDISALN
+1161 GLRTKVDISSLN

-1228 QTAEELASKIASV
+1228 QTAEELASRIASV

-1398 SPAYEDQDERVSV
+1398 SPAYEDQDERVS
-1411 VESNFKQR
+1411 
-1419 ADSLEAGVSRLTE
+1419 A
-1432 GLRTK
+1432 
-1437 ADISSLNVTAE
+1437 
-1448 NIRQSVK
+1448 
-1455 SLETDTQNK
+1455 
-1464 LNQKLSQAEFEVRA
+1464 
-1478 GSIRQEIL
+1478 
-1486 NATKDKANK
+1486 
-1495 SELTQTAEELASK
+1495 
-1508 IASVQVGGRNYIR
+1508 
-1521 GTKRMMLARGLWAS
+1521 
-1535 GTFRPSGAGTAK
+1535 
-1547 TIDVSDSPA
+1547 
-1556 TGFDKAIRLT
+1556 
-1566 SSNARDQIGIAQDG
+1566 
-1580 FYISQGTYTMS
+1580 
-1591 CWVKGRRGQKVKLQT
+1591 
-1606 YWQVNDNS
+1606 
-1614 GISPIFTLK
+1614 
-1623 DENWTKLSFTSA
+1623 
-1635 RNRAGVASI
+1635 
-1644 GYVYLVNAEVGE
+1644 
-1656 YLDVLAPQ
+1656 
-1664 LEDGSLAT
+1664 
-1672 SSKEAPED
+1672 
-1680 IEGQISTVESTFKQ
+1680 
-1694 RADSLAA
+1694 
-1701 GVNRLTEGLR
+1701 
-1711 TKADISAL
+1711 
-1719 NVTAENIR
+1719 
-1727 QSVKSLETDTQNK
+1727 
-1740 LNQKLS
+1740 
-1746 QAEFEVRAGSIRQ
+1746 
-1759 EILNATKDKASK
+1759 
-1771 SELTQTAEEL
+1771 
-1781 ASRIASV
+1781 
-1788 QASGRNL
+1788 
-1795 FLNSLFKQDIPKTGI
+1795 
-1810 WTTSTYTATIDSESK
+1810 
-1825 YLGHKALKIIGLNPS
+1825 
-1840 GRDGGNPKVT
+1840 
-1850 YPALGQFGK
+1850 
-1859 VIPGS
+1859 
-1864 TTNQDVTISFYAK
+1864 
-1877 ANKNGIMLR
+1877 
-1886 SRLGN
+1886 
-1891 IGYKTGN
+1891 
-1898 VTLSTEIK
+1898 
-1906 RYVVHIPKGWTNE
+1906 
-1919 SKQTTNEWL
+1919 
-1928 FNFNQEGTIWIWMP
+1928 
-1942 KFEISDVDTSYSE
+1942 
-1955 APEDI
+1955 
-1960 EGQISTVESNFKQRA
+1960 VESNFKQRA

-1993 DISALNVTA
+1993 DIS
-2002 ENIRQSVKSLETD
+2002 S
-2015 TQNKLNQ
+2015 
-2022 KLSQA
+2022 
-2027 EFEVRAGSI
+2027 
-2036 RQEILNVTKD
+2036 
-2046 KASKSELTQTA
+2046 
-2057 EELSS
+2057 
-2062 KIASVQVGGINLL
+2062 
-2075 RNTASLLI
+2075 
-2083 GDRSKGCWMSASGG
+2083 
-2097 NGRAIS
+2097 
-2103 VEVLDPPKKM
+2103 
-2113 IKNMIRVIE
+2113 
-2122 NTNGGNKDLTQLV
+2122 
-2135 RLRIGEK
+2135 
-2142 YTISCY
+2142 
-2148 ARIASDSPNANVN
+2148 
-2161 LLFRSWAN
+2161 
-2169 NTDLNRKFQKSISHK
+2169 
-2184 NWQKYSFTFTADAI
+2184 
-2198 ENSIQFGQSGAGI
+2198 
-2211 IEICAP
+2211 
-2217 KIESGTLATDYSEAP
+2217 
-2232 EDIEGQISTVES
+2232 
-2244 TFKQRANSLD
+2244 
-2254 AGVSRLTEGLRTKVD
+2254 
-2269 ISALN
+2269 LN

-2662 KQGTDNQISNLKTQ
+2662 KQGADNQISNLKTQ

-2923 RTWQPHPEDAV
+2923 RTWQPHPEDVV

-2949 QLAGSWV
+2949 LLTGSWAV
-2956 VENINSAGDIISGIN
+2956 QNINSAGDIISGIN
-2971 LGANGHNRLVGK
+2971 LGANGHNRFVGK

-2995 AVIKSAMVDKLKTA
+2995 AVIKSAMVDKLKTG

-3028 EKLKVDNALI
+3028 EKLKVDDALI
-3038 KKLTATDA
+3038 RKLTAKDA
-3046 FIDQLI
+3046 FIDRLT

-3103 MGNGAGY
+3103 MGNGAGH

-3262 AETIVPRIVSRDPEN
+3262 AETIVPKIVSRDPEN

-3300 NQKIEKMEKI
+3300 NQKIEKMEKT

>member
-1 MLYLLNEDVRTVRWN
+1 MLYLLNKDVRTVRWN
-16 GESLHE
+16 GEPLHE

-27 VKETM
+27 VKEIM

-74 KPVEHNDHLEI
+74 KPVEYNDHLEI

-98 ITQMSVTSQSCG
+98 ITPVSVTSQSCG

-147 YSVLLDGK
+147 YSILLDGK

-169 NFAMTVKKSRG
+169 NFAITVKKSRG

-185 VITTHKNLKDYQ
+185 VITTHKNLKNYQ

-207 RIHARSTFKPEGAE
+207 RIHAKSTFKPEGAE

-245 YENNNAKSVEELQKW
+245 YENNNAKTVEELQKW
-260 AQAKFSNE
+260 AQSKFSNE
-268 GIDKISD
+268 GIDKVSD

-294 VNLKSWKHNVDVF
+294 VNLKSWKHNVDAF

-319 EEYISLILDDKAGA
+319 EEYISLTFDDKAGI
-333 GGSRTSGGLSSA
+333 GGSRASGGLSSA

-352 TESAQEVA
+352 TESAQEIA

-378 LRQEISDGIELA
+378 LRQEISDDIELA

-547 VLKRTIANDIR
+547 
-558 PKQAQAEA
+558 
-566 EIAKQVE
+566 
-573 ALSRTKNELSGAS
+573 
-586 TLLAQEAKRIEL
+586 
-598 DSVARLE
+598 
-605 AFKSQTTSA
+605 
-614 QTALSGDLDAL
+614 AL

-635 KQAQAEAEIAK
+635 KQAQAETEIAK

-802 DLSSSSETYQ
+802 DLSSSSEDYQ

-882 GFRTKAD
+882 GLRTKA
-889 ISALNVTAENIRQSV
+889 
-904 KSLETDTQ
+904 
-912 NKLNQKLSQ
+912 
-921 AEFEVRAGSIRQ
+921 
-933 EILNATK
+933 
-940 DKANKSEL
+940 
-948 TQTAEELSSK
+948 
-958 IASVQASGRNLFL
+958 
-971 NSLFKQDI
+971 
-979 SKTGIWTTSTYTA
+979 
-992 TIDSE
+992 
-997 SKYLGHKA
+997 
-1005 LKIIGLNPSGRD
+1005 
-1017 GGNPKVTYP
+1017 
-1026 ALGQFGKVIPGSTT
+1026 
-1040 NQDVTIS
+1040 
-1047 FYAKANKNGIML
+1047 
-1059 RSRLGD
+1059 
-1065 IGYKTGNVTLS
+1065 
-1076 TEIKRYVVHIPKG
+1076 
-1089 WTNESKQT
+1089 
-1097 TNEWLFNFNQEGTI
+1097 
-1111 WIWMPKFEI
+1111 
-1120 SDVDTS
+1120 
-1126 YSEAPEDIE
+1126 
-1135 GQISTVESTFKQ
+1135 
-1147 RANSLEAGVSRLTE
+1147 
-1161 GLRTKVDISALN
+1161 DISALN

-1241 HLGRRNLLKGTKELA
+1241 QASGRNLFLNSLFKQDIPKTGIWTTSTYTVTIDSESKYLGHKALKIIGLNPSGRDGGNPKVTYPAL
-1256 RYKPV
+1256 
-1261 SEYNGFKVIRTVAG
+1261 GQFGKVIPGST
-1275 ATRYQDSYVERT
+1275 TNQDVTIS
-1287 VIPTAGTE
+1287 
-1295 YIAIFYARASEN
+1295 FYAKANKNGIMLRSRLGN
-1307 DYPVRCHFYNPNTV
+1307 I
-1321 VSSENSSGYK
+1321 GYK
-1331 SRSSDGLS
+1331 TGNVT
-1339 IIRLST
+1339 LST
-1345 DWQLCWV
+1345 EIKRYV
-1352 KWTQTATD
+1352 VHIPKGWTNESKRTTNEWLFNFNQEG
-1360 QAKTV
+1360 TV
-1365 IIGRH
+1365 WIWMPKFEISDVDTSYSEA
-1370 GPQVGGKEGVWVEI
+1370 PEDIEGQI
-1384 CAPAIFEGNLAGDW
+1384 
-1398 SPAYEDQDERVSV
+1398 ST
-1411 VESNFKQR
+1411 VESTFKQR
-1419 ADSLEAGVSRLTE
+1419 ANSLEAGVSRLTE

-1486 NATKDKANK
+1486 NATKDKASK
-1495 SELTQTAEELASK
+1495 SELTQTAEELSSK

-1781 ASRIASV
+1781 ASKIASV

-1795 FLNSLFKQDIPKTGI
+1795 FLNSLFKQDISKTGI

-1928 FNFNQEGTIWIWMP
+1928 FNFNQEGTVWIWMP

-1960 EGQISTVESNFKQRA
+1960 EGQISTVESTFKQRA
-1975 DSLEAGVSRLTEG
+1975 NSLEAGVSRLTEG
-1988 LRTKV
+1988 LRTKA
-1993 DISALNVTA
+1993 DIS
-2002 ENIRQSVKSLETD
+2002 S
-2015 TQNKLNQ
+2015 
-2022 KLSQA
+2022 
-2027 EFEVRAGSI
+2027 
-2036 RQEILNVTKD
+2036 
-2046 KASKSELTQTA
+2046 
-2057 EELSS
+2057 
-2062 KIASVQVGGINLL
+2062 
-2075 RNTASLLI
+2075 
-2083 GDRSKGCWMSASGG
+2083 
-2097 NGRAIS
+2097 
-2103 VEVLDPPKKM
+2103 
-2113 IKNMIRVIE
+2113 
-2122 NTNGGNKDLTQLV
+2122 
-2135 RLRIGEK
+2135 
-2142 YTISCY
+2142 
-2148 ARIASDSPNANVN
+2148 
-2161 LLFRSWAN
+2161 
-2169 NTDLNRKFQKSISHK
+2169 
-2184 NWQKYSFTFTADAI
+2184 
-2198 ENSIQFGQSGAGI
+2198 
-2211 IEICAP
+2211 
-2217 KIESGTLATDYSEAP
+2217 
-2232 EDIEGQISTVES
+2232 
-2244 TFKQRANSLD
+2244 
-2254 AGVSRLTEGLRTKVD
+2254 
-2269 ISALN
+2269 LN

-2542 DGQRQEALQ
+2542 NGQRQEALQ

-2642 SSEQGTTTQISNL
+2642 SSEQGTTTQISNI

-2761 GKYSVSGPN
+2761 AKNASNGQNLLKGTKDFSGGWKNKGANWKKHAEKYKGVDV
-2770 LIKNSDFK
+2770 LFK
-2778 NATNEWGSTQNLGR
+2778 NNSWNGVGQEIDAKIGEVYTFSLWMKSDWKNDTVNFYVNRNGSVEKGWGVPSETSVAITSEWKR
-2792 LVKHSFY
+2792 YSFTF
-2799 HNGQKDLMRLSNATK
+2799 KIT
-2814 NENFLYSHRFNLERN
+2814 
-2829 TDYVLNFRGFNNSA
+2829 V
-2843 LASYDV
+2843 
-2849 YILGRRA
+2849 
-2856 GESDGFT
+2856 DGFIFPRVERLNQNT
-2863 IVKKVVSSK
+2863 
-2872 KLSTS
+2872 
-2877 RCEDVSVTFNSGE
+2877 N
-2890 MDNAYIRFDN
+2890 
-2900 NGSSSGTA
+2900 
-2908 DLYITEVD
+2908 LYIAGLKLEKGSYATPYTEA
-2916 LYKGYKP
+2916 
-2923 RTWQPHPEDAV
+2923 PEDT
-2934 ADANKKLEATQTKMT
+2934 DEAIRSVQS
-2949 QLAGSWV
+2949 QLTGSWAV
-2956 VENINSAGDIISGIN
+2956 QNINSAGDIISGIN
-2971 LGANGHNRLVGK
+2971 LGANGHNRFVGK

-3016 TTTILEAEAVTA
+3016 TTTILDAEAVTA
-3028 EKLKVDNALI
+3028 EKLKVDDALI
-3038 KKLTATDA
+3038 RKLTAKDA
-3046 FIDQLI
+3046 FIDRLT
-3052 SKRIFSTKVESVISS
+3052 SERIFSTKVESVISS

-3300 NQKIEKMEKI
+3300 NQKIEKMEKT